1 MSEEVNLSEES
12 NNSENE
18 ANNPENEANNSENEP
33 LDQKE
38 LLEDVAEIRQM
49 IHQQR
54 FAECNPMLFA
64 IIKNCPNQQP
74 YIHRLVQGL
83 LSTVIA
89 NLSLF
94 QRKKMSSVMLGF
106 LKQDA
111 KAIKEFEIPET
122 TPETRAKL
130 VSEAISELDQFLV
143 DVEMD
148 IRSELGVFK
157 DLKKKGEE
165 IDVKEVKPTLE
176 KFVSREAMLFLN
188 HDLSKEEQ
196 DQASATL
203 YQEWEEC
210 REKIFGRFVSSGHWN
225 DEERA
230 EVKDTILSPTVDS
243 LTSQL
248 LVSAITLSAATVFDM
263 GKFTLLY
270 DIYRQTDD
278 DEVKVRAL
286 LGWLLVSMNS
296 SCYEQHPDFLSFA
309 EQLTE
314 DCKNDSDLLAE
325 IIKAQKMLAVTVF
338 SEQKSIDYTNDIMS
352 SLSKRFLGDLK
363 NKVADLLEA
372 DEDMRNIFGV
382 EDDEETSDE
391 ESPIR
396 SVDINTDEDGD
407 PALNVGVDS
416 PLSMDEMMDK
426 GIDILLP
433 QFKMLRDQTEFFTH
447 LYNWFMPFYLKNPH
461 ITEALGFVDE
471 KRKFCKAFCS
481 TARSCPADAYSL
493 ANLIVSHPN
502 EIPENIVDCYD
513 DPEDEEDG
521 SKPADEEEI
530 VNEFF
535 KEPEEHRA
543 KRIRI
548 NYIRNLLRFS
558 KFYKE
563 KDELFT
569 ILDELDDDK
578 PAYAVLA
585 GPLFQD
591 EFFDKYRM
599 AIARYSFRREF
610 PDMVDVMLE
619 GVPCDTLEMHFMKGW
634 VCMQK
639 EDDHSLRMAV
649 DHFKEMLKMQPDM
662 KPVYLQLGICYRKL
676 CQVDEY
682 LENFDKLM
690 EFKDSFSEEELF
702 ELKLEKLKFI
712 VMNNRLEEAMPLAY
726 ELDYTHPESQM
737 AGALLTQL
745 LIKIGGEH
753 TEGNFQKAHQR
764 LDEYFAEVNEL
775 FGSFEKM
782 KKSGKDPKN
791 MMMQAMDLFFKMMKN
806 DKAAE
811 AYNNYSLGLLALI
824 EHQPKK
830 AVGPFFRAYA
840 YYEDKDQD
848 VFFEVLREDYKWLK
862 NYGCSFTDIMII
874 YNQVV
879 AEHQQSQEELKKY
892 ADKSE

>member
-12 NNSENE
+12 NN
-18 ANNPENEANNSENEP
+18 PEEDV
-33 LDQKE
+33 LDQDF
-38 LLEDVAEIRQM
+38 LLEKVDEMRDL

-54 FAECNPMLFA
+54 FTECKPILVA
-64 IIKNCPNQQP
+64 IFENCPNHKQ
-74 YIHRLVQGL
+74 YMRRLMHGL
-83 LSTVIA
+83 LKTVLA
-89 NLSLF
+89 NMSLL
-94 QRKKMSSVMLGF
+94 QCKKLPDDMLGF
-106 LKQDA
+106 LKQYVKPSEELD
-111 KAIKEFEIPET
+111 IPEM
-122 TPETRAKL
+122 TPEARTKFVFGA
-130 VSEAISELDQFLV
+130 VSELDQLLV
-143 DVEMD
+143 DIEMD
-148 IRSELGVFK
+148 IRSDQGIFK
-157 DLKKKGEE
+157 DLKKQGEA
-165 IDVKEVKPTLE
+165 IDIKEVKPTLE

-196 DQASATL
+196 DQASARL
-203 YQEWEEC
+203 YQEWEEY
-210 REKIFGRFVSSGHWN
+210 REKIFDRFVSSGYWN
-225 DEERA
+225 NEERA
-230 EVKDTILSPTVDS
+230 VVKDTILSPTVDS

-270 DIYRQTDD
+270 DIYRLADD

-286 LGWLLVSMNS
+286 LGWLLVSTNCG
-296 SCYEQHPDFLSFA
+296 CYEQQPDFRSFA

-314 DCKNDSDLLAE
+314 DCKNDPDLLAE

-338 SEQKSIDYTNDIMS
+338 SEQKSIDYTNDIMA
-352 SLSKRFLGDLK
+352 SLSKRFLGDLRD
-363 NKVADLLEA
+363 KVADLLEA
-372 DEDMRNIFGV
+372 DEDMRNIFGI
-382 EDDEETSDE
+382 EDDEETSE

-396 SVDINTDEDGD
+396 SDDTNTDKDGIPKLD
-407 PALNVGVDS
+407 ADIES

-493 ANLIVSHPN
+493 ANLIVSHSN

-521 SKPADEEEI
+521 SESADEEEI
-530 VNEFF
+530 VKEFF
-535 KEPEEHRA
+535 NEPEEHRA

-548 NYIRNLLRFS
+548 NYIRNLMRFS
-558 KFYKE
+558 KFYTA
-563 KDELFT
+563 KDEIFN
-569 ILDELDDDK
+569 IFDELDDDK

-610 PDMVDVMLE
+610 PDLVEVMLE

-639 EDDHSLRMAV
+639 GDNHSLRMAV
-649 DHFKEMLKMQPDM
+649 DHFKKMLKIKPDM
-662 KPVYLQLGICYRKL
+662 KQVYLQLGTCYRNL
-676 CQVDEY
+676 IQVDEY

-702 ELKLEKLKFI
+702 ELKLDKLKFI
-712 VMNNRLEEAMPLAY
+712 VMNNRFEEAMPLAY
-726 ELDYTHPESQM
+726 ELDYTHPENQM

-753 TEGNFQKAHQR
+753 AEENFQKAHQR

-782 KKSGKDPKN
+782 KKAGKDTKN

-806 DKAAE
+806 DKLAE

-830 AVGPFFRAYA
+830 AMGPFFRVYA
-840 YYEDKDQD
+840 YYVEKDEN
-848 VFFEVLREDYKWLK
+848 VFFEALKEDYKWLK
-862 NYGCSFTDIMII
+862 NYGCSYTDLMII

-879 AEHQQSQEELKKY
+879 AEHQKSQEEIKKY

>member
-12 NNSENE
+12 NN
-18 ANNPENEANNSENEP
+18 PEEVLA
-33 LDQKE
+33 QKE
-38 LLEDVAEIRQM
+38 LLEDVVEIRQM

-64 IIKNCPNQQP
+64 IIKNSPNHQP

-89 NLSLF
+89 SLSLF
-94 QRKKMSSVMLGF
+94 QRKKISTEMLGF
-106 LKQDA
+106 LKLDA
-111 KAIKEFEIPET
+111 KAVKEFKIPET
-122 TPETRAKL
+122 TPEGRAKL
-130 VSEAISELDQFLV
+130 VSDAISELDQFLV
-143 DVEMD
+143 DIEMD
-148 IRSELGVFK
+148 IRSEQGIFK
-157 DLKKKGEE
+157 DLKKQGEA
-165 IDVKEVKPTLE
+165 IDIKEVKPTLE

-196 DQASATL
+196 DQASARL
-203 YQEWEEC
+203 YQEWEEY
-210 REKIFGRFVSSGHWN
+210 REKIFDRFVSSGYWN

-230 EVKDTILSPTVDS
+230 VVKDTILSPTVDS

-270 DIYRQTDD
+270 DIYRLADD

-286 LGWLLVSMNS
+286 LGWLLVSTNCG
-296 SCYEQHPDFLSFA
+296 CYEQQPDFRSFA

-363 NKVADLLEA
+363 DKVANLLEA
-372 DEDMRNIFGV
+372 DEDMQNIFGI
-382 EDDEETSDE
+382 EDDEETSE

-396 SVDINTDEDGD
+396 SVDINTDEDGIPNLD
-407 PALNVGVDS
+407 VDMDS

-433 QFKMLRDQTEFFTH
+433 QFKMLRDQTDFFTH

-513 DPEDEEDG
+513 DPEDEGDG
-521 SKPADEEEI
+521 SETADEEEI
-530 VNEFF
+530 VTEFF

-619 GVPCDTLEMHFMKGW
+619 GVPCDTLEMHFMQGW

-753 TEGNFQKAHQR
+753 AEENFKKAHQR

-874 YNQVV
+874 YNQIV

>member
-12 NNSENE
+12 NSQEE
-18 ANNPENEANNSENEP
+18 V
-33 LDQKE
+33 LDQDF
-38 LLEDVAEIRQM
+38 LLEKVDEMRDL

-54 FAECNPMLFA
+54 FAECKPMLVA
-64 IIKNCPNQQP
+64 IFENCPNHKQ
-74 YIHRLVQGL
+74 YMRRLMHGL
-83 LSTVIA
+83 LTTVLA
-89 NLSLF
+89 NMSLL
-94 QRKKMSSVMLGF
+94 QRKKLPDDMLGI
-106 LKQDA
+106 LKQYVKPSEELD
-111 KAIKEFEIPET
+111 IPEM
-122 TPETRAKL
+122 TPEARTKFVFGA
-130 VSEAISELDQFLV
+130 VSELDQLLE
-143 DVEMD
+143 DIEMD
-148 IRSELGVFK
+148 IRSEQGVFK
-157 DLKKKGEE
+157 DLKKQGEA
-165 IDVKEVKPTLE
+165 IDIKEVKPTLE

-196 DQASATL
+196 DQASARL
-203 YQEWEEC
+203 YQEWEEY
-210 REKIFGRFVSSGHWN
+210 REKIFDRFVSSGYWN

-230 EVKDTILSPTVDS
+230 VVKDTILSPTVDS

-270 DIYRQTDD
+270 DIYRLADD

-296 SCYEQHPDFLSFA
+296 SYYEQQPDFRSFA

-314 DCKNDSDLLAE
+314 DCKNDQDLLAD

-363 NKVADLLEA
+363 NKVADLLDA
-372 DEDMRNIFGV
+372 DEDMRNLFGID
-382 EDDEETSDE
+382 EDEETSEE

-396 SVDINTDEDGD
+396 SVDINTDEDGVD
-407 PALNVGVDS
+407 NLNVDVDS

-433 QFKMLRDQTEFFTH
+433 QFKMLRDQTDFFTH

-461 ITEALGFVDE
+461 VTEALGFVDE

-493 ANLIVSHPN
+493 ANLIISHPN

-513 DPEDEEDG
+513 DPEDEGDG
-521 SKPADEEEI
+521 SEPADEEEI
-530 VNEFF
+530 VDEFF
-535 KEPEEHRA
+535 KEPGEHRA

-610 PDMVDVMLE
+610 PDLVEVMLE

-634 VCMQK
+634 ACMQK
-639 EDDHSLRMAV
+639 GDNHSLRMAV
-649 DHFKEMLKMQPDM
+649 DHFKKMLKIKPDM
-662 KPVYLQLGICYRKL
+662 KQVYLQLGICYRNL
-676 CQVDEY
+676 IQVDEY

-702 ELKLEKLKFI
+702 ELKLDKLKFI
-712 VMNNRLEEAMPLAY
+712 VMNNRFEEAMPLAY
-726 ELDYTHPESQM
+726 ELDYTHPENQM

-753 TEGNFQKAHQR
+753 AEENFQKAHQR

-775 FGSFEKM
+775 FGSFDKM
-782 KKSGKDPKN
+782 KKSGKDTKN

-806 DKAAE
+806 DKLAE
-811 AYNNYSLGLLALI
+811 AYNNYSQGLLALI

-830 AVGPFFRAYA
+830 ALEPFFRAYA
-840 YYEDKDQD
+840 YYVEKDEN
-848 VFFEVLREDYKWLK
+848 VFFEALKEDYKWLK
-862 NYGCSFTDIMII
+862 NYGCSYTDLMII

-879 AEHQQSQEELKKY
+879 AEHQQTEDELKKY

>member
-12 NNSENE
+12 NN
-18 ANNPENEANNSENEP
+18 PEEDVLA
-33 LDQKE
+33 QKE
-38 LLEDVAEIRQM
+38 LLEDVVEIRQM

-64 IIKNCPNQQP
+64 IIKNSPNHQP

-89 NLSLF
+89 SLSLF
-94 QRKKMSSVMLGF
+94 QRKKISTEMLGF
-106 LKQDA
+106 LKLDA
-111 KAIKEFEIPET
+111 KAVKEFKIPET
-122 TPETRAKL
+122 TPEGRAKL
-130 VSEAISELDQFLV
+130 VSDAISELDQFLV
-143 DVEMD
+143 DIEMD
-148 IRSELGVFK
+148 IRSEQGIFK
-157 DLKKKGEE
+157 DLKKQGEA
-165 IDVKEVKPTLE
+165 IDIKEVKPTLE

-196 DQASATL
+196 DQASARL
-203 YQEWEEC
+203 YQEWEEY
-210 REKIFGRFVSSGHWN
+210 REKIFDRFVSSGYWN

-230 EVKDTILSPTVDS
+230 VVKDTILSPTVDS

-270 DIYRQTDD
+270 DIYRLADD

-286 LGWLLVSMNS
+286 LGWLLVSTNCG
-296 SCYEQHPDFLSFA
+296 CYEQHPDFRSFA

-338 SEQKSIDYTNDIMS
+338 SEQKSIDYTNDIMA

-363 NKVADLLEA
+363 DKVADLLEA
-372 DEDMRNIFGV
+372 DEDMKNIFGI
-382 EDDEETSDE
+382 EDDEETLE

-396 SVDINTDEDGD
+396 SVDINTDEDGIPNLD
-407 PALNVGVDS
+407 VDVDS

-433 QFKMLRDQTEFFTH
+433 QFKMLRDQTDFFTH

-461 ITEALGFVDE
+461 VTEALGFVDE

-513 DPEDEEDG
+513 DPEDEGDG
-521 SKPADEEEI
+521 SEPADEEEI

-535 KEPEEHRA
+535 KEPGEHRA

-558 KFYKE
+558 KFYTA
-563 KDELFT
+563 KDEIFN

-610 PDMVDVMLE
+610 PDLVEVMLE

-639 EDDHSLRMAV
+639 GDNHSLCMAV
-649 DHFKEMLKMQPDM
+649 DHFKKMLKIKPDM
-662 KPVYLQLGICYRKL
+662 KQVYLQLGICYRNL
-676 CQVDEY
+676 IQVDEY

-702 ELKLEKLKFI
+702 ELKLDKLKFI
-712 VMNNRLEEAMPLAY
+712 VMNNRFEEAMPLAY
-726 ELDYTHPESQM
+726 ELDYTHPENQM

-753 TEGNFQKAHQR
+753 AEENFQKAHQR

-782 KKSGKDPKN
+782 KKEGKDTKN

-806 DKAAE
+806 DKLAE
-811 AYNNYSLGLLALI
+811 AYNNYSQGLLALI

-830 AVGPFFRAYA
+830 AMGPFFRAYA
-840 YYEDKDQD
+840 YYVEKDEN
-848 VFFEVLREDYKWLK
+848 VFFEALKEDYKWLK
-862 NYGCSFTDIMII
+862 NYGCSYTDLMII

-879 AEHQQSQEELKKY
+879 AEHQKSQEEIKKY

>member
-12 NNSENE
+12 NN
-18 ANNPENEANNSENEP
+18 PEEVLA
-33 LDQKE
+33 QKE
-38 LLEDVAEIRQM
+38 LLEDVVEIRQM

-64 IIKNCPNQQP
+64 IVKNSPNHQP

-89 NLSLF
+89 SLSLF
-94 QRKKMSSVMLGF
+94 QRKKISTEMLGF
-106 LKQDA
+106 LKLDA
-111 KAIKEFEIPET
+111 KAVKEFKIPET
-122 TPETRAKL
+122 TPEGRAKL

-143 DVEMD
+143 DIEMD
-148 IRSELGVFK
+148 IRSEQGIFK
-157 DLKKKGEE
+157 DLKKLGEE
-165 IDVKEVKPTLE
+165 IDIKEVKPTLE

-196 DQASATL
+196 DQASARL
-203 YQEWEEC
+203 YQEWEEY
-210 REKIFGRFVSSGHWN
+210 REKIFDRFVSSGYWN

-230 EVKDTILSPTVDS
+230 VVKDTILSPTVDS

-270 DIYRQTDD
+270 DIYRLADD

-286 LGWLLVSMNS
+286 LGWLLVSTNCG
-296 SCYEQHPDFLSFA
+296 CYEQQPDFRSFA

-338 SEQKSIDYTNDIMS
+338 SEQKSIDYTNDIMA

-363 NKVADLLEA
+363 DKVANLLEA
-372 DEDMRNIFGV
+372 DEDMQNIFGI
-382 EDDEETSDE
+382 EDDEETSE

-396 SVDINTDEDGD
+396 SVDINTDEDGIPNLD
-407 PALNVGVDS
+407 VDMDS

-433 QFKMLRDQTEFFTH
+433 QFKMLRDQTDFFTH

-513 DPEDEEDG
+513 DPEDEGDG
-521 SKPADEEEI
+521 SEPADEEEI

-535 KEPEEHRA
+535 KEPGEHRA

-558 KFYKE
+558 KFYTA
-563 KDELFT
+563 KDEIFN

-610 PDMVDVMLE
+610 PDLVEVMLE

-639 EDDHSLRMAV
+639 GNNHSLRMAV
-649 DHFKEMLKMQPDM
+649 DHFKKMLKIKPGM
-662 KPVYLQLGICYRKL
+662 KQVYLQLGICYRNL
-676 CQVDEY
+676 IQVDEY

-702 ELKLEKLKFI
+702 ELKLDKLKFI
-712 VMNNRLEEAMPLAY
+712 VMNNRFEEAMPLAY
-726 ELDYTHPESQM
+726 ELDYTHPENQM

-753 TEGNFQKAHQR
+753 AEENFLKAHQR
-764 LDEYFAEVNEL
+764 LDEYFAEANEL

-782 KKSGKDPKN
+782 KKEGKDTKN

-830 AVGPFFRAYA
+830 AMGPFFRAYA
-840 YYEDKDQD
+840 YYVEKDEN
-848 VFFEVLREDYKWLK
+848 VFFEALKEDYKWLK
-862 NYGCSFTDIMII
+862 NYGCSYTDLMII

-879 AEHQQSQEELKKY
+879 AEHQKSQEEIKKY

>member
-1 MSEEVNLSEES
+1 
-12 NNSENE
+12 
-18 ANNPENEANNSENEP
+18 
-33 LDQKE
+33 
-38 LLEDVAEIRQM
+38 
-49 IHQQR
+49 
-54 FAECNPMLFA
+54 
-64 IIKNCPNQQP
+64 
-74 YIHRLVQGL
+74 
-83 LSTVIA
+83 
-89 NLSLF
+89 
-94 QRKKMSSVMLGF
+94 
-106 LKQDA
+106 
-111 KAIKEFEIPET
+111 
-122 TPETRAKL
+122 
-130 VSEAISELDQFLV
+130 
-143 DVEMD
+143 
-148 IRSELGVFK
+148 
-157 DLKKKGEE
+157 
-165 IDVKEVKPTLE
+165 
-176 KFVSREAMLFLN
+176 MLFLN

-196 DQASATL
+196 DQASVRL
-203 YQEWEEC
+203 YQEWEEY
-210 REKIFGRFVSSGHWN
+210 REKIFDRFVSSGYWN
-225 DEERA
+225 DEERVV
-230 EVKDTILSPTVDS
+230 VKDTILSPTVDS

-270 DIYRQTDD
+270 DIYRLADD

-286 LGWLLVSMNS
+286 LGWLLVSTNCG
-296 SCYEQHPDFLSFA
+296 CYEQHPDFRSFA

-338 SEQKSIDYTNDIMS
+338 SEQKSIDYTNDIMA

-363 NKVADLLEA
+363 DKVADLLEA
-372 DEDMRNIFGV
+372 DEDMRNIF
-382 EDDEETSDE
+382 EIDEDEETSE

-396 SVDINTDEDGD
+396 SVDINTDEDGIPNLD
-407 PALNVGVDS
+407 ADIES

-433 QFKMLRDQTEFFTH
+433 QFKMLLDQTEFFTH

-513 DPEDEEDG
+513 DPEDEGDG
-521 SKPADEEEI
+521 SEPADEEEI
-530 VNEFF
+530 VKEFF
-535 KEPEEHRA
+535 KEPGEHRA

-639 EDDHSLRMAV
+639 GDNHSLCMAV
-649 DHFKEMLKMQPDM
+649 DHFKKMLKIKPDM
-662 KPVYLQLGICYRKL
+662 KQVYLQLGICYRNL
-676 CQVDEY
+676 IQVDEY

-745 LIKIGGEH
+745 LIKTGGEH
-753 TEGNFQKAHQR
+753 AEENFKKAHQR

-862 NYGCSFTDIMII
+862 NYGCSYTDLMII

-879 AEHQQSQEELKKY
+879 AEHQKSQEEIKKY

>member
-12 NNSENE
+12 NN
-18 ANNPENEANNSENEP
+18 PEEVLA
-33 LDQKE
+33 QKE
-38 LLEDVAEIRQM
+38 LLEDVVEIRQM

-64 IIKNCPNQQP
+64 IIKNSPNHQP

-89 NLSLF
+89 SLSLF
-94 QRKKMSSVMLGF
+94 QRKKISTEMLGF
-106 LKQDA
+106 LKLDA
-111 KAIKEFEIPET
+111 KAVKEFKIPET
-122 TPETRAKL
+122 TPEGRAKL
-130 VSEAISELDQFLV
+130 VSDAISELDQFLV
-143 DVEMD
+143 DIEMD
-148 IRSELGVFK
+148 IRSEQGIFK
-157 DLKKKGEE
+157 DLKKQGEA
-165 IDVKEVKPTLE
+165 IDIKEVKPTLE

-196 DQASATL
+196 DQASARL
-203 YQEWEEC
+203 YQEWEEY
-210 REKIFGRFVSSGHWN
+210 REKIFDRFVTAGYWN

-230 EVKDTILSPTVDS
+230 VVKDTILSPTVDS

-270 DIYRQTDD
+270 DIYRLADD

-286 LGWLLVSMNS
+286 LGWLLVSTNCG
-296 SCYEQHPDFLSFA
+296 CYEQHPDFRSFA

-314 DCKNDSDLLAE
+314 DCKNDPDLLAE

-338 SEQKSIDYTNDIMS
+338 SEQKSIDYTNDIMA

-363 NKVADLLEA
+363 DKVADLLEA
-372 DEDMRNIFGV
+372 DEDMRNIF
-382 EDDEETSDE
+382 EIDEDEETSE

-396 SVDINTDEDGD
+396 SVDINTDEDGID
-407 PALNVGVDS
+407 NLDADIES

-521 SKPADEEEI
+521 SVSADEEEI
-530 VNEFF
+530 VKEFF
-535 KEPEEHRA
+535 NEPEEHRA

-548 NYIRNLLRFS
+548 NYIRNLMRFS
-558 KFYKE
+558 KFYTA
-563 KDELFT
+563 KDEIFN

-610 PDMVDVMLE
+610 PDLVEVMLE

-634 VCMQK
+634 VGMQK
-639 EDDHSLRMAV
+639 GDNHGLCMAV
-649 DHFKEMLKMQPDM
+649 DHFKKMLKIKPDM
-662 KPVYLQLGICYRKL
+662 KQVYLQLGICYRNL
-676 CQVDEY
+676 IQMDEY

-702 ELKLEKLKFI
+702 ELKLDKLKFI
-712 VMNNRLEEAMPLAY
+712 VMNNRFEEAMPLAY
-726 ELDYTHPESQM
+726 ELDYTHPENQM

-753 TEGNFQKAHQR
+753 AEENFQKAHQR

-782 KKSGKDPKN
+782 KKEGKDTKN

-806 DKAAE
+806 DKLAE

-830 AVGPFFRAYA
+830 AMGPFFRAYA
-840 YYEDKDQD
+840 YYVEKDEN
-848 VFFEVLREDYKWLK
+848 VFFEALKEDYKWLK
-862 NYGCSFTDIMII
+862 NYGCSYTDLMII

-879 AEHQQSQEELKKY
+879 AEHQKSQEEIKKY

>member
-12 NNSENE
+12 NN
-18 ANNPENEANNSENEP
+18 PEEV
-33 LDQKE
+33 LDQDE
-38 LLEDVAEIRQM
+38 LLEKIDEMRQL

-54 FAECNPMLFA
+54 FTECKPLLVAVFTPLPSN
-64 IIKNCPNQQP
+64 KQ
-74 YIHRLVQGL
+74 YVTRLLQSL
-83 LSTVIA
+83 LTALAA
-89 NLSLF
+89 NMSLF
-94 QRKKMSSVMLGF
+94 QRKKIPDGVFGF
-106 LKQDA
+106 PLQH
-111 KAIKEFEIPET
+111 IKSFEELDIPEM
-122 TPETRAKL
+122 TPETRAKYI
-130 VSEAISELDQFLV
+130 SSAISGLDQLLE
-143 DVEMD
+143 DIEMD
-148 IRSELGVFK
+148 IRSDQGVFK
-157 DLKKKGEE
+157 DLKKQGEA
-165 IDVKEVKPTLE
+165 IDIKEVKPTLE

-196 DQASATL
+196 DQASARL
-203 YQEWEEC
+203 YQEWEEY
-210 REKIFGRFVSSGHWN
+210 REKIFGRFVSSGHWT
-225 DEERA
+225 DEECA
-230 EVKDTILSPTVDS
+230 AVKDSILSPTVDS

-286 LGWLLVSMNS
+286 LGWLLVSTNCG
-296 SCYEQHPDFLSFA
+296 CYEQQPDFRSFA

-314 DCKNDSDLLAE
+314 DCKNDSDLLAD

-363 NKVADLLEA
+363 NKVADLLDA
-372 DEDMRNIFGV
+372 DEDMRNLFEID
-382 EDDEETSDE
+382 EDEETSEE

-396 SVDINTDEDGD
+396 SVDINTDEDGVD
-407 PALNVGVDS
+407 NLNVGVDS

-433 QFKMLRDQTEFFTH
+433 QFKMLRDQTDFFTH

-461 ITEALGFVDE
+461 VTEALGFVDE

-493 ANLIVSHPN
+493 ANLIISHPN

-513 DPEDEEDG
+513 DPEDEGDG
-521 SKPADEEEI
+521 SEPADEEEI

-535 KEPEEHRA
+535 KEPGEHRA

-558 KFYKE
+558 KFYKG

-599 AIARYSFRREF
+599 TIARYSFRREF
-610 PDMVDVMLE
+610 PDMVEVMLE

-649 DHFKEMLKMQPDM
+649 SHFKEMLKMQPDM
-662 KPVYLQLGICYRKL
+662 KQVYLQLGICYRNL
-676 CQVDEY
+676 IQVDEY

-702 ELKLEKLKFI
+702 ELKLDKLKFI
-712 VMNNRLEEAMPLAY
+712 VMNNRFEEAMPLAY
-726 ELDYTHPESQM
+726 ELDYTHPENQM

-753 TEGNFQKAHQR
+753 AEENFQKAHQR
-764 LDEYFAEVNEL
+764 LDEYFAEANEL

-782 KKSGKDPKN
+782 KKEGKDTKN

-830 AVGPFFRAYA
+830 ALEPFFRAYA
-840 YYEDKDQD
+840 YYVEKDEN
-848 VFFEVLREDYKWLK
+848 VFFEALKEDYKWLK
-862 NYGCSFTDIMII
+862 NYGCSYTDLMII

-879 AEHQQSQEELKKY
+879 AEHQQTEDELKKY

>member
-12 NNSENE
+12 NN
-18 ANNPENEANNSENEP
+18 PEEV
-33 LDQKE
+33 LDQDE
-38 LLEDVAEIRQM
+38 LLEKIDEMRQL

-54 FAECNPMLFA
+54 FTECKPLLVAVFTPLPSN
-64 IIKNCPNQQP
+64 KQYVN
-74 YIHRLVQGL
+74 RLLQSL
-83 LSTVIA
+83 LTALAA
-89 NLSLF
+89 NMSLF
-94 QRKKMSSVMLGF
+94 QRKKIPDGVFGF
-106 LKQDA
+106 PLQH
-111 KAIKEFEIPET
+111 IKSFEELDIPEMT
-122 TPETRAKL
+122 SETRAKYI
-130 VSEAISELDQFLV
+130 SSAISGLDQLLE
-143 DVEMD
+143 DIEMD
-148 IRSELGVFK
+148 IRSDQGVFK
-157 DLKKKGEE
+157 DLKKQGEA
-165 IDVKEVKPTLE
+165 IDIKEVKPTLE

-196 DQASATL
+196 DQASARL
-203 YQEWEEC
+203 YQEWEEY
-210 REKIFGRFVSSGHWN
+210 REKIFGRFVSSGHWT
-225 DEERA
+225 DEECA
-230 EVKDTILSPTVDS
+230 AVKDTILSPTVDS

-296 SCYEQHPDFLSFA
+296 SYCEQHPDFRSFA

-325 IIKAQKMLAVTVF
+325 IIKAQKMLAVSVF

-363 NKVADLLEA
+363 NKVADLLDA
-372 DEDMRNIFGV
+372 DEDMRNLFEID
-382 EDDEETSDE
+382 EDEETSEE

-396 SVDINTDEDGD
+396 SVDINTDEDGVD
-407 PALNVGVDS
+407 NLNVGVDS

-433 QFKMLRDQTEFFTH
+433 QFKMLRDQTDFFTH

-461 ITEALGFVDE
+461 VTEALGFVDE

-493 ANLIVSHPN
+493 ANLIISHPN

-513 DPEDEEDG
+513 DPEDEGDG
-521 SKPADEEEI
+521 SEPADEEEI

-535 KEPEEHRA
+535 KEPGEHRA

-558 KFYKE
+558 KFYKG

-610 PDMVDVMLE
+610 PDMVEVMLE

-649 DHFKEMLKMQPDM
+649 SHFKEMLKMQPDM
-662 KPVYLQLGICYRKL
+662 KQVYLQLGICYRNL
-676 CQVDEY
+676 IQVDEY

-702 ELKLEKLKFI
+702 ELKLDKLKFI
-712 VMNNRLEEAMPLAY
+712 VMNNRFEEAMPLAY
-726 ELDYTHPESQM
+726 ELDYTHPENQM

-753 TEGNFQKAHQR
+753 AEENFQKAHQR
-764 LDEYFAEVNEL
+764 LDEYFAEANEL

-782 KKSGKDPKN
+782 KKEGKDTKN

-830 AVGPFFRAYA
+830 ALEPFFRAYA
-840 YYEDKDQD
+840 YYVEKDEN
-848 VFFEVLREDYKWLK
+848 VFFEALKEDYKWLK
-862 NYGCSFTDIMII
+862 NYGCSYTDLMII

-879 AEHQQSQEELKKY
+879 AEHQQTEDELKKY

>member
-12 NNSENE
+12 NN
-18 ANNPENEANNSENEP
+18 PEEDV
-33 LDQKE
+33 LDQDF
-38 LLEDVAEIRQM
+38 LLEKVDEMRDL

-54 FAECNPMLFA
+54 FTECKPILVA
-64 IIKNCPNQQP
+64 IFENCPNHKQ
-74 YIHRLVQGL
+74 YMRRLMHGL
-83 LSTVIA
+83 LKTVLA
-89 NLSLF
+89 NMSLL
-94 QRKKMSSVMLGF
+94 QCKKLPDDMLGF
-106 LKQDA
+106 LKQYVKPSEELD
-111 KAIKEFEIPET
+111 IPEM
-122 TPETRAKL
+122 TPEARTKFVFGA
-130 VSEAISELDQFLV
+130 VSELDQLLV
-143 DVEMD
+143 DIEMD
-148 IRSELGVFK
+148 IRSDQGIFK
-157 DLKKKGEE
+157 DLKKQGEA
-165 IDVKEVKPTLE
+165 IDIKEVKPTLE

-196 DQASATL
+196 DQASARL
-203 YQEWEEC
+203 YQEWEEY
-210 REKIFGRFVSSGHWN
+210 REKIFDRFVSSGYWN
-225 DEERA
+225 NEERA
-230 EVKDTILSPTVDS
+230 VVKDTILSPTVDS

-270 DIYRQTDD
+270 DIYRLADD

-286 LGWLLVSMNS
+286 LGWLLVSTNCGS
-296 SCYEQHPDFLSFA
+296 YEQQPDFRSFA

-338 SEQKSIDYTNDIMS
+338 SEQKSIDYTNDIMA
-352 SLSKRFLGDLK
+352 SLSKRFLDDLRD
-363 NKVADLLEA
+363 KVADLLEA
-372 DEDMRNIFGV
+372 DEDMRNIFGI
-382 EDDEETSDE
+382 EDDEETSE

-396 SVDINTDEDGD
+396 SDDTNTDKDGIPKLD
-407 PALNVGVDS
+407 ADIES

-493 ANLIVSHPN
+493 ANLIVSHSN

-521 SKPADEEEI
+521 SESADEEEI
-530 VNEFF
+530 VKEFF
-535 KEPEEHRA
+535 NEPEEHRA

-548 NYIRNLLRFS
+548 NYIRNLMRFS
-558 KFYKE
+558 KFYTA
-563 KDELFT
+563 KDEIFN
-569 ILDELDDDK
+569 IFDELDDDK

-610 PDMVDVMLE
+610 PDLVEVMLE

-639 EDDHSLRMAV
+639 GDNHSLRMAV
-649 DHFKEMLKMQPDM
+649 DHFKKMLKIKPDM
-662 KPVYLQLGICYRKL
+662 KQVYLQLGTCYRNL
-676 CQVDEY
+676 IQVDEY
-682 LENFDKLM
+682 LDNFDKLM

-702 ELKLEKLKFI
+702 ELKLDKLKFI
-712 VMNNRLEEAMPLAY
+712 VMNNRFEEAMPLAY
-726 ELDYTHPESQM
+726 ELDYTHPENQM

-753 TEGNFQKAHQR
+753 AEENFQKAHQR

-782 KKSGKDPKN
+782 KKAGKDTKN

-806 DKAAE
+806 DKLAE

-830 AVGPFFRAYA
+830 AMGPFFRVYA
-840 YYEDKDQD
+840 YYVEKDEN
-848 VFFEVLREDYKWLK
+848 VFFEALKEDYKWLK
-862 NYGCSFTDIMII
+862 NYGCSYTDLMII

-879 AEHQQSQEELKKY
+879 AEHQKSQEEIKKY

>member
-12 NNSENE
+12 NSQEE
-18 ANNPENEANNSENEP
+18 V

-38 LLEDVAEIRQM
+38 LLEDVVEIRQM

-64 IIKNCPNQQP
+64 IIKNSPDHLP

-89 NLSLF
+89 SLSLF
-94 QRKKMSSVMLGF
+94 QRKKMSAEMLGF
-106 LKQDA
+106 LKLDA
-111 KAIKEFEIPET
+111 KAVKEFKIPET
-122 TPETRAKL
+122 TPEGRAKL

-143 DVEMD
+143 DIEMD
-148 IRSELGVFK
+148 IRSEQGIFK
-157 DLKKKGEE
+157 DLKKQGEA
-165 IDVKEVKPTLE
+165 IDIKEVKPTLE

-196 DQASATL
+196 DQASARL
-203 YQEWEEC
+203 YQEWEEY
-210 REKIFGRFVSSGHWN
+210 REKIFDRFVSSGYWN

-230 EVKDTILSPTVDS
+230 VVKDTILSPTVDS

-270 DIYRQTDD
+270 DIYRLADD
-278 DEVKVRAL
+278 DEVKVRVL
-286 LGWLLVSMNS
+286 LGWLLVSTNCG
-296 SCYEQHPDFLSFA
+296 CYEQQPDFRSFA

-352 SLSKRFLGDLK
+352 SLSKRFLGELK
-363 NKVADLLEA
+363 NKVADLLDA
-372 DEDMRNIFGV
+372 DEDMRNLFEID
-382 EDDEETSDE
+382 EDEETSE

-396 SVDINTDEDGD
+396 SVDINTDEDGID
-407 PALNVGVDS
+407 NLDADIES

-513 DPEDEEDG
+513 DPEDEGDG
-521 SKPADEEEI
+521 SEPADEEEI

-535 KEPEEHRA
+535 KEPGEHRA

-558 KFYKE
+558 KFYTA
-563 KDELFT
+563 KDEIFN

-610 PDMVDVMLE
+610 PDLVEVMLE

-639 EDDHSLRMAV
+639 GDNHSLCMAV
-649 DHFKEMLKMQPDM
+649 DHFKKMLKIKPDM
-662 KPVYLQLGICYRKL
+662 KQVYLQLGICYRNL
-676 CQVDEY
+676 IQVDEY

-702 ELKLEKLKFI
+702 ELKLDKLKFI
-712 VMNNRLEEAMPLAY
+712 VMNNRFEEAMPLAY
-726 ELDYTHPESQM
+726 ELDYTHPENQM

-753 TEGNFQKAHQR
+753 AEENFLKAHQR
-764 LDEYFAEVNEL
+764 LDEYFAEANEL

-782 KKSGKDPKN
+782 KKEGKDTKN

-830 AVGPFFRAYA
+830 AMGPFFRAYA
-840 YYEDKDQD
+840 YYVEKDEN
-848 VFFEVLREDYKWLK
+848 VFFEALKEDYKWLK
-862 NYGCSFTDIMII
+862 NYGCSYTDLMII

-879 AEHQQSQEELKKY
+879 AEHQKSQEEIKKY

>member
-12 NNSENE
+12 NN
-18 ANNPENEANNSENEP
+18 PEEDV
-33 LDQKE
+33 LDQDF
-38 LLEDVAEIRQM
+38 LLEKVDEMRDL

-54 FAECNPMLFA
+54 FTECKPILVA
-64 IIKNCPNQQP
+64 IFENCPNHKQ
-74 YIHRLVQGL
+74 YMRRLMHGL
-83 LSTVIA
+83 LKTVLA
-89 NLSLF
+89 NMSLL
-94 QRKKMSSVMLGF
+94 QCKKLPDDMLGF
-106 LKQDA
+106 LKQYVKPSEELD
-111 KAIKEFEIPET
+111 IPEM
-122 TPETRAKL
+122 TPEARTKFVFGA
-130 VSEAISELDQFLV
+130 VSELDQLLV
-143 DVEMD
+143 DIEMD
-148 IRSELGVFK
+148 IRSDQGIFK
-157 DLKKKGEE
+157 DLKKQGEA
-165 IDVKEVKPTLE
+165 IDIKEVKPTLE

-196 DQASATL
+196 DQASARL
-203 YQEWEEC
+203 YQEWEEY
-210 REKIFGRFVSSGHWN
+210 REKIFDRFVSSGYWN
-225 DEERA
+225 NEERA
-230 EVKDTILSPTVDS
+230 VVNDTILSPTVDS

-270 DIYRQTDD
+270 DIYRLADD

-286 LGWLLVSMNS
+286 LGWLLVSTNCGS
-296 SCYEQHPDFLSFA
+296 YEQQPDFRSFA

-314 DCKNDSDLLAE
+314 DCKNDPDLLAE

-338 SEQKSIDYTNDIMS
+338 SEQKSIDYTNDIMA
-352 SLSKRFLGDLK
+352 SLSKRFLDDLRD
-363 NKVADLLEA
+363 KVADLLEA
-372 DEDMRNIFGV
+372 DEDMRNIFGI
-382 EDDEETSDE
+382 EDDEETSE

-396 SVDINTDEDGD
+396 SDDTNTDEDRIPNLD
-407 PALNVGVDS
+407 ADIES

-521 SKPADEEEI
+521 SESADEEEI
-530 VNEFF
+530 VKEFF
-535 KEPEEHRA
+535 NEPEEHRA

-548 NYIRNLLRFS
+548 NYIRNLMRFS
-558 KFYKE
+558 KFYTA
-563 KDELFT
+563 KDEIFN
-569 ILDELDDDK
+569 IFDELDDDK

-610 PDMVDVMLE
+610 PDLVEVMLE

-639 EDDHSLRMAV
+639 GDNHSLRMAV
-649 DHFKEMLKMQPDM
+649 DHFKKMLKIKPDM
-662 KPVYLQLGICYRKL
+662 KQVYLQLGTCYRNL
-676 CQVDEY
+676 IQVDEY

-702 ELKLEKLKFI
+702 ELKLDKLKFI
-712 VMNNRLEEAMPLAY
+712 VMNNRFEEAMPLAY
-726 ELDYTHPESQM
+726 ELDYTHPENQM

-753 TEGNFQKAHQR
+753 AEENFQKAHQR

-782 KKSGKDPKN
+782 KKAGKDTKN

-806 DKAAE
+806 DKLAE

-830 AVGPFFRAYA
+830 AMGPFFRVYA
-840 YYEDKDQD
+840 YYVEKDEN
-848 VFFEVLREDYKWLK
+848 VFFEALKEDYKWLK
-862 NYGCSFTDIMII
+862 NYGCSYTDLMII

-879 AEHQQSQEELKKY
+879 AEHQKSQEEIKKY

>member
-12 NNSENE
+12 NN
-18 ANNPENEANNSENEP
+18 PEEVLA
-33 LDQKE
+33 QKE
-38 LLEDVAEIRQM
+38 LLEDVVEIRQM

-64 IIKNCPNQQP
+64 IIKNSPNHQP

-89 NLSLF
+89 SLSLF
-94 QRKKMSSVMLGF
+94 QRKKISTEMLGF
-106 LKQDA
+106 LKLDA
-111 KAIKEFEIPET
+111 KAVKEFKIPET
-122 TPETRAKL
+122 TPEGRAKL
-130 VSEAISELDQFLV
+130 VSDAISELDQFLV
-143 DVEMD
+143 DIEMD
-148 IRSELGVFK
+148 IRSEQGIFK
-157 DLKKKGEE
+157 DLKKQGEA
-165 IDVKEVKPTLE
+165 IDIKEVKPTLE

-196 DQASATL
+196 DQASARL
-203 YQEWEEC
+203 YQEWEEY
-210 REKIFGRFVSSGHWN
+210 REKIFDRFVSSGYWN

-230 EVKDTILSPTVDS
+230 VVKDTILSPTVDS

-270 DIYRQTDD
+270 DIYRLADD

-286 LGWLLVSMNS
+286 LGWLLVSTNCG
-296 SCYEQHPDFLSFA
+296 CYEQQPDFRSFA

-338 SEQKSIDYTNDIMS
+338 SEQKSIDYTNDIMA

-363 NKVADLLEA
+363 DKVANLLEA
-372 DEDMRNIFGV
+372 DEDMQNIFGI
-382 EDDEETSDE
+382 EDDEETSE

-396 SVDINTDEDGD
+396 SVDINTDEDGIPNLD
-407 PALNVGVDS
+407 VDMDS

-433 QFKMLRDQTEFFTH
+433 QFKMLRDQTDFFTH

-461 ITEALGFVDE
+461 VTEALGFVDE

-513 DPEDEEDG
+513 DPEDEGDG
-521 SKPADEEEI
+521 SEPADEEEI

-535 KEPEEHRA
+535 KEPGEHRA

-558 KFYKE
+558 KFYTA
-563 KDELFT
+563 KDEIFN

-610 PDMVDVMLE
+610 PDLVEVMLE

-639 EDDHSLRMAV
+639 GDNHSLRMAV
-649 DHFKEMLKMQPDM
+649 DHFKKMLKIKPDM
-662 KPVYLQLGICYRKL
+662 KQVYLQLGICYRNL
-676 CQVDEY
+676 IQVDEY

-702 ELKLEKLKFI
+702 ELKLDKLKFI
-712 VMNNRLEEAMPLAY
+712 VMNNRFEEAMPLAY
-726 ELDYTHPESQM
+726 ELDYTHPENQM

-753 TEGNFQKAHQR
+753 AEENFQKAHQR

-782 KKSGKDPKN
+782 KKEGKDTKN

-806 DKAAE
+806 DKLAE

-830 AVGPFFRAYA
+830 AMGPFFRAYA
-840 YYEDKDQD
+840 YYVEKDEN
-848 VFFEVLREDYKWLK
+848 VFFEALKEDYKWLK
-862 NYGCSFTDIMII
+862 NYGCSYTDLMII

-879 AEHQQSQEELKKY
+879 AEHQKSQEEIKKY

>member
-12 NNSENE
+12 NSQEE
-18 ANNPENEANNSENEP
+18 EV
-33 LDQKE
+33 LDQDF
-38 LLEDVAEIRQM
+38 LLEKVDEMRDL

-54 FAECNPMLFA
+54 FAECKPMLVA
-64 IIKNCPNQQP
+64 IFKNCPNHKQ
-74 YIHRLVQGL
+74 YMRRLMHGL
-83 LSTVIA
+83 LTTVLA
-89 NLSLF
+89 NMSLL
-94 QRKKMSSVMLGF
+94 QRKKLPDDMLGI
-106 LKQDA
+106 LKQYVKPSEELD
-111 KAIKEFEIPET
+111 IPEM
-122 TPETRAKL
+122 TPEARMKFVFGA
-130 VSEAISELDQFLV
+130 VSELDQLLV
-143 DVEMD
+143 DIEMD
-148 IRSELGVFK
+148 IRSEQGIFK
-157 DLKKKGEE
+157 DLKKQGEA
-165 IDVKEVKPTLE
+165 IDIKEVKPTLE

-196 DQASATL
+196 DQASARL
-203 YQEWEEC
+203 YQEWEEY
-210 REKIFGRFVSSGHWN
+210 REKIFDRFVSSGYWN

-230 EVKDTILSPTVDS
+230 VVKDTILSPTVDS

-270 DIYRQTDD
+270 DIYRLADD

-286 LGWLLVSMNS
+286 LGWLLVSTNCG
-296 SCYEQHPDFLSFA
+296 CYEQQPDFRSFA

-314 DCKNDSDLLAE
+314 DCKNDPDLLAE

-338 SEQKSIDYTNDIMS
+338 SEQKSIDYTNDIMA

-363 NKVADLLEA
+363 DKVANLLEA
-372 DEDMRNIFGV
+372 DEDMQNIFGI
-382 EDDEETSDE
+382 EDDEETSE

-396 SVDINTDEDGD
+396 SVDINTDEDGIPNLD
-407 PALNVGVDS
+407 VDMDS

-513 DPEDEEDG
+513 DPEDEGDG
-521 SKPADEEEI
+521 SEPADEEEI

-535 KEPEEHRA
+535 KEPGEHRA

-558 KFYKE
+558 KFYTA
-563 KDELFT
+563 KDEIFN

-610 PDMVDVMLE
+610 PDLVEVMLE

-639 EDDHSLRMAV
+639 GDNHSLCMAV
-649 DHFKEMLKMQPDM
+649 DHFKKMLKIKPDM
-662 KPVYLQLGICYRKL
+662 KQVYLQLGICYRNL
-676 CQVDEY
+676 IQVDEY

-702 ELKLEKLKFI
+702 ELKLDKLKFI
-712 VMNNRLEEAMPLAY
+712 VMNNRFEEAMPLAY
-726 ELDYTHPESQM
+726 ELDYTHPENQM

-753 TEGNFQKAHQR
+753 AEENFQKAHQR

-782 KKSGKDPKN
+782 KKEGKDTKN

-830 AVGPFFRAYA
+830 AMGPFFRAYA
-840 YYEDKDQD
+840 YYVEKDEN
-848 VFFEVLREDYKWLK
+848 VFFEALKEDYKWLK
-862 NYGCSFTDIMII
+862 DYGCSYTDLMII

-879 AEHQQSQEELKKY
+879 AEHQKSQEEIKKY

>member
-12 NNSENE
+12 NN
-18 ANNPENEANNSENEP
+18 PEEVLA
-33 LDQKE
+33 QKE
-38 LLEDVAEIRQM
+38 LLEDVVEIRQM

-64 IIKNCPNQQP
+64 IIKNSPDHLP

-89 NLSLF
+89 SLSLF
-94 QRKKMSSVMLGF
+94 QRKKMSAEMLGF
-106 LKQDA
+106 LKLDA
-111 KAIKEFEIPET
+111 KAVKEFKIPET
-122 TPETRAKL
+122 TPEGRAKL

-143 DVEMD
+143 DIEMD
-148 IRSELGVFK
+148 IRSEQGIFK
-157 DLKKKGEE
+157 DLKKQGEA
-165 IDVKEVKPTLE
+165 IDIKEVKPTLE

-188 HDLSKEEQ
+188 HDLSKEDQ
-196 DQASATL
+196 DQASARL
-203 YQEWEEC
+203 YQEWEEY
-210 REKIFGRFVSSGHWN
+210 REKIFDRFVSSGYWN
-225 DEERA
+225 NEERA
-230 EVKDTILSPTVDS
+230 VVKDTILSPTVDS

-270 DIYRQTDD
+270 DIYRLADD

-286 LGWLLVSMNS
+286 LGWLLVSTNCG
-296 SCYEQHPDFLSFA
+296 CYEQQPDFRSFA

-314 DCKNDSDLLAE
+314 DCKNDPDLLAE

-363 NKVADLLEA
+363 DKVADLLEA
-372 DEDMRNIFGV
+372 DEDMKNIFGI
-382 EDDEETSDE
+382 EDDEETSE

-396 SVDINTDEDGD
+396 SVDINTDEDGID
-407 PALNVGVDS
+407 NLDADIES

-513 DPEDEEDG
+513 DPEDEGDG
-521 SKPADEEEI
+521 SEPADEEEI

-535 KEPEEHRA
+535 KEPGEHRA

-558 KFYKE
+558 KFYTA
-563 KDELFT
+563 KDEIFN

-610 PDMVDVMLE
+610 PDLVEVMLE

-639 EDDHSLRMAV
+639 GNNHSLRMAV
-649 DHFKEMLKMQPDM
+649 DHFKKMLKIKPDM
-662 KPVYLQLGICYRKL
+662 KQVYLQLGICYRNL
-676 CQVDEY
+676 IQVDEY

-702 ELKLEKLKFI
+702 ELKLDKLKFI
-712 VMNNRLEEAMPLAY
+712 VMNNRFEEAMPLAY
-726 ELDYTHPESQM
+726 ELDYTHPENQM

-753 TEGNFQKAHQR
+753 AEENFLKAHQR
-764 LDEYFAEVNEL
+764 LDEYFAEANEL

-782 KKSGKDPKN
+782 KKEGKDTKN

-830 AVGPFFRAYA
+830 AMGPFFRAYA
-840 YYEDKDQD
+840 YYVEKDEN
-848 VFFEVLREDYKWLK
+848 VFFEALKEDYKWLK
-862 NYGCSFTDIMII
+862 NYGCSYTDLMII

-879 AEHQQSQEELKKY
+879 AEHQKSQEEIKKY

>member
-12 NNSENE
+12 NN
-18 ANNPENEANNSENEP
+18 PEEDV
-33 LDQKE
+33 LDQDF
-38 LLEDVAEIRQM
+38 LLEKIDEMRQL

-54 FAECNPMLFA
+54 FTECKPMLVAVFTPFSSNKQYINRLMQSLLTSLFA
-64 IIKNCPNQQP
+64 NM
-74 YIHRLVQGL
+74 
-83 LSTVIA
+83 
-89 NLSLF
+89 SLF
-94 QRKKMSSVMLGF
+94 QRKKIPDGVFGIPIQHNKS
-106 LKQDA
+106 
-111 KAIKEFEIPET
+111 FEELDIPEM
-122 TPETRAKL
+122 TPETRAKY
-130 VSEAISELDQFLV
+130 ISSTISGLDQLLV

-148 IRSELGVFK
+148 IRSEQGIFQ
-157 DLKKKGEE
+157 DLKKLGEE
-165 IDVKEVKPTLE
+165 IDIKEVKSTLE

-196 DQASATL
+196 DQASARL

-210 REKIFGRFVSSGHWN
+210 REKIFGRFVSSGYWN

-230 EVKDTILSPTVDS
+230 AVKDTILSPTVDS

-286 LGWLLVSMNS
+286 LGWLLVSTNCG
-296 SCYEQHPDFLSFA
+296 CYEQQPDFRSFA

-363 NKVADLLEA
+363 NKVADLLDA
-372 DEDMRNIFGV
+372 DEDMRNLFGID
-382 EDDEETSDE
+382 EDEETSEE

-396 SVDINTDEDGD
+396 SVDINTDEDGVD
-407 PALNVGVDS
+407 NLNVDVDS

-433 QFKMLRDQTEFFTH
+433 QFKMLRDQTDFFTH

-461 ITEALGFVDE
+461 VTEALGFVDE

-493 ANLIVSHPN
+493 ANLIISHPN

-513 DPEDEEDG
+513 DPEDEGDG
-521 SKPADEEEI
+521 SEPADEEEI

-535 KEPEEHRA
+535 KEPGEHRA

-610 PDMVDVMLE
+610 PDMVEVMLE

-649 DHFKEMLKMQPDM
+649 DHFKKMLKIKPDM
-662 KPVYLQLGICYRKL
+662 KQVYLQLGICYRNL
-676 CQVDEY
+676 IQVDEY

-702 ELKLEKLKFI
+702 ELKLDKLKFI
-712 VMNNRLEEAMPLAY
+712 VMNNRFEEAMPLAY
-726 ELDYTHPESQM
+726 ELDYTHPENQM

-753 TEGNFQKAHQR
+753 AEENFQKAHQR

-775 FGSFEKM
+775 FGSFDKM
-782 KKSGKDPKN
+782 KKSGKDTKN

-806 DKAAE
+806 DKLAE
-811 AYNNYSLGLLALI
+811 AYNNYSQGLLALI
-824 EHQPKK
+824 EQQPKK
-830 AVGPFFRAYA
+830 ALEPFFRAYA
-840 YYEDKDQD
+840 YYVEKDEN
-848 VFFEVLREDYKWLK
+848 VFFEALKEDYKWLK
-862 NYGCSFTDIMII
+862 NYGCSYTDLMII

-879 AEHQQSQEELKKY
+879 AEHQQTEDELKKY

>member
-12 NNSENE
+12 NN
-18 ANNPENEANNSENEP
+18 PEEVLA
-33 LDQKE
+33 QKE
-38 LLEDVAEIRQM
+38 LLEDVVEIRQM

-64 IIKNCPNQQP
+64 IIKNSPDHLP

-89 NLSLF
+89 SLSLF
-94 QRKKMSSVMLGF
+94 QRKKMSAEMLGF
-106 LKQDA
+106 LKLDA
-111 KAIKEFEIPET
+111 KAVKEFKIPET
-122 TPETRAKL
+122 TPEGRAKL

-143 DVEMD
+143 DIEMD
-148 IRSELGVFK
+148 IRSEQGIFK
-157 DLKKKGEE
+157 DLKKQGEA
-165 IDVKEVKPTLE
+165 IDIKEVKPTLE

-196 DQASATL
+196 DQASARL
-203 YQEWEEC
+203 YQEWEEY
-210 REKIFGRFVSSGHWN
+210 REKIFDRFVSSGYWN

-230 EVKDTILSPTVDS
+230 VVKDTILSPTVDS

-270 DIYRQTDD
+270 DIYRLADD

-286 LGWLLVSMNS
+286 LGWLLVSTNCG
-296 SCYEQHPDFLSFA
+296 CYEQQPDFRSFA

-352 SLSKRFLGDLK
+352 SLSKRFLGELK
-363 NKVADLLEA
+363 NKVADLLDA
-372 DEDMRNIFGV
+372 DEDMQNIFGI
-382 EDDEETSDE
+382 EDDEETSE

-396 SVDINTDEDGD
+396 SVDINTDEDGIPNLD
-407 PALNVGVDS
+407 VDMDS

-513 DPEDEEDG
+513 DPEDEGDG
-521 SKPADEEEI
+521 SEPADEEEI

-535 KEPEEHRA
+535 KEPGEHRA

-558 KFYKE
+558 KFYTA
-563 KDELFT
+563 KDEIFN

-610 PDMVDVMLE
+610 PDLVEVMLE

-639 EDDHSLRMAV
+639 GDNHSLCMAV
-649 DHFKEMLKMQPDM
+649 DHFKKMLKIKPDM
-662 KPVYLQLGICYRKL
+662 KQVYLQLGICYRNL
-676 CQVDEY
+676 IQVDEY

-702 ELKLEKLKFI
+702 ELKLDKLKFI
-712 VMNNRLEEAMPLAY
+712 VMNNRFEEAMPLAY
-726 ELDYTHPESQM
+726 ELDYTHPENQM

-753 TEGNFQKAHQR
+753 AEENFQKAHQR

-782 KKSGKDPKN
+782 KKEGKDTKN

-806 DKAAE
+806 DKLAE

-830 AVGPFFRAYA
+830 AMGPFFRAYA
-840 YYEDKDQD
+840 YYVEKDEN
-848 VFFEVLREDYKWLK
+848 VFFEALKEDYKWLK
-862 NYGCSFTDIMII
+862 NYGCSYTDLMII

-879 AEHQQSQEELKKY
+879 AEHQKSQEEIKKY

>member
-12 NNSENE
+12 NN
-18 ANNPENEANNSENEP
+18 PEEVLA
-33 LDQKE
+33 QKE
-38 LLEDVAEIRQM
+38 LLEDVVEIRQM

-64 IIKNCPNQQP
+64 IIKNSPNHQP

-89 NLSLF
+89 SLSLF
-94 QRKKMSSVMLGF
+94 QRKKMSTEMLGF
-106 LKQDA
+106 LKLDA
-111 KAIKEFEIPET
+111 KAIKEFKIPET
-122 TPETRAKL
+122 TPEGRAKL
-130 VSEAISELDQFLV
+130 VSDAISELDQFLV
-143 DVEMD
+143 DIEMD
-148 IRSELGVFK
+148 IRSEQGIFK
-157 DLKKKGEE
+157 DLKKQGEA
-165 IDVKEVKPTLE
+165 IDIKEVKPTLE

-196 DQASATL
+196 DQASARL
-203 YQEWEEC
+203 YQEWEEY
-210 REKIFGRFVSSGHWN
+210 REKIFDRFVSSGYWN

-230 EVKDTILSPTVDS
+230 AVKDTILSPTVDS

-270 DIYRQTDD
+270 DIYRQADD

-286 LGWLLVSMNS
+286 LGWLLVSTNCG
-296 SCYEQHPDFLSFA
+296 CYEQQPDFRSFA

-338 SEQKSIDYTNDIMS
+338 SEQKSIDYTNDIMV

-363 NKVADLLEA
+363 DKVADLLEA
-372 DEDMRNIFGV
+372 DEDMRNIF
-382 EDDEETSDE
+382 EIDEDEETSE

-396 SVDINTDEDGD
+396 SVDINTDEDGID
-407 PALNVGVDS
+407 NLDADIES

-493 ANLIVSHPN
+493 ANLIISHPN

-513 DPEDEEDG
+513 DPEDEGDG
-521 SKPADEEEI
+521 SEPADEEEI

-535 KEPEEHRA
+535 KEPGEHRA

-558 KFYKE
+558 KFYTA
-563 KDELFT
+563 KDEIFN

-610 PDMVDVMLE
+610 PDLVEVMLE

-649 DHFKEMLKMQPDM
+649 DHFKKMLKIKPDM
-662 KPVYLQLGICYRKL
+662 KQVYLQLGICYRNL
-676 CQVDEY
+676 IQVDEY

-702 ELKLEKLKFI
+702 KLKLDKLKFI
-712 VMNNRLEEAMPLAY
+712 VMNNRFEEAMPLAY
-726 ELDYTHPESQM
+726 ELDYTHPENQM

-753 TEGNFQKAHQR
+753 AEENFQKAHQR
-764 LDEYFAEVNEL
+764 LDEYFAEANEL

-782 KKSGKDPKN
+782 KKEGKDTKN

-830 AVGPFFRAYA
+830 AMGPFFRAYA
-840 YYEDKDQD
+840 YYVEKDEN
-848 VFFEVLREDYKWLK
+848 VFFEALKEDYKWLK
-862 NYGCSFTDIMII
+862 NYGCSYTDLMII

-879 AEHQQSQEELKKY
+879 AEHQKSQEEIKKY

>member
-12 NNSENE
+12 NN
-18 ANNPENEANNSENEP
+18 PEEDV
-33 LDQKE
+33 LDQDF
-38 LLEDVAEIRQM
+38 LLEKVDEMRDL

-54 FAECNPMLFA
+54 FTECKPILVA
-64 IIKNCPNQQP
+64 IFENCPNHKQ
-74 YIHRLVQGL
+74 YMRRLMHGL
-83 LSTVIA
+83 LKTVLA
-89 NLSLF
+89 NMSLL
-94 QRKKMSSVMLGF
+94 QCKKLPDDMLGF
-106 LKQDA
+106 LKQYVKPSEELD
-111 KAIKEFEIPET
+111 IPEM
-122 TPETRAKL
+122 TPEARTKFVFGA
-130 VSEAISELDQFLV
+130 VSELDQLLV
-143 DVEMD
+143 DIEMD
-148 IRSELGVFK
+148 IRSDQGIFK
-157 DLKKKGEE
+157 DLKKQGEA
-165 IDVKEVKPTLE
+165 IDIKEVKPTLE

-196 DQASATL
+196 DQASARL
-203 YQEWEEC
+203 YQEWEEY
-210 REKIFGRFVSSGHWN
+210 REKIFDRFVSSGYWN
-225 DEERA
+225 NEERA
-230 EVKDTILSPTVDS
+230 VVKDTILSPTVDS

-270 DIYRQTDD
+270 DIYRLADD

-286 LGWLLVSMNS
+286 LGWLLVSTNCGS
-296 SCYEQHPDFLSFA
+296 YEQQPDFRSFA

-314 DCKNDSDLLAE
+314 DCKNDPDLLAE

-338 SEQKSIDYTNDIMS
+338 SEQKSIDYTNDIMA
-352 SLSKRFLGDLK
+352 SLSKRFLGDLRD
-363 NKVADLLEA
+363 KVADLLEA
-372 DEDMRNIFGV
+372 DEDMRNIFGI
-382 EDDEETSDE
+382 EDDEETSE

-396 SVDINTDEDGD
+396 SDDTNTDEDRIPNLD
-407 PALNVGVDS
+407 ADIES

-521 SKPADEEEI
+521 SESADEEEI
-530 VNEFF
+530 VKEFF
-535 KEPEEHRA
+535 NEPEEHHA

-548 NYIRNLLRFS
+548 NYIRNLMRFS
-558 KFYKE
+558 KFYTA
-563 KDELFT
+563 KDEIFN

-610 PDMVDVMLE
+610 PDLVEVMLE

-639 EDDHSLRMAV
+639 GDNHSLRMAV
-649 DHFKEMLKMQPDM
+649 DHFKKMLKIKPDM
-662 KPVYLQLGICYRKL
+662 KQVYLQLGTCYRNL
-676 CQVDEY
+676 IQVDEY

-702 ELKLEKLKFI
+702 ELKLDKLKFI
-712 VMNNRLEEAMPLAY
+712 VMNNRFEEAMPLAY
-726 ELDYTHPESQM
+726 ELDYTHPENQM

-753 TEGNFQKAHQR
+753 AEENFQKAHQR

-782 KKSGKDPKN
+782 KKAGKDTKN

-806 DKAAE
+806 DKLAE

-830 AVGPFFRAYA
+830 AMGPFFRVYA
-840 YYEDKDQD
+840 YYVEKDEN
-848 VFFEVLREDYKWLK
+848 VFFEALKEDYKWLK
-862 NYGCSFTDIMII
+862 NYGCSYTDLMII

-879 AEHQQSQEELKKY
+879 AEHQKSQEEIKKY

>member
-12 NNSENE
+12 NN
-18 ANNPENEANNSENEP
+18 PEEVLA
-33 LDQKE
+33 QKE
-38 LLEDVAEIRQM
+38 LLEDVVEIRQM

-64 IIKNCPNQQP
+64 IIKNSPNHQP

-89 NLSLF
+89 SLSLF
-94 QRKKMSSVMLGF
+94 QRKKISTEMLGF

-111 KAIKEFEIPET
+111 KAVKEFKIPET
-122 TPETRAKL
+122 TPEGRAKL
-130 VSEAISELDQFLV
+130 VSDAISELDQFLV
-143 DVEMD
+143 DIEMD
-148 IRSELGVFK
+148 IRSEQGIFK
-157 DLKKKGEE
+157 DLKKQGEA
-165 IDVKEVKPTLE
+165 IDIKEVKPTLE

-196 DQASATL
+196 DQASACL
-203 YQEWEEC
+203 YQEWEEY
-210 REKIFGRFVSSGHWN
+210 REKIFDRFVTAGYWN

-230 EVKDTILSPTVDS
+230 VVKDTILSPTVDS

-270 DIYRQTDD
+270 DIYCQADD

-286 LGWLLVSMNS
+286 LGWLLVSTNCG
-296 SCYEQHPDFLSFA
+296 CYEQHPDFRSFA

-314 DCKNDSDLLAE
+314 DCKNDPDLLAE

-363 NKVADLLEA
+363 DKVADLLEA
-372 DEDMRNIFGV
+372 DEDMRNIF
-382 EDDEETSDE
+382 EIDEDEETLE

-396 SVDINTDEDGD
+396 SVDINTDEDGID
-407 PALNVGVDS
+407 NLDADIES

-521 SKPADEEEI
+521 SVSADEEEI
-530 VNEFF
+530 VKEFF
-535 KEPEEHRA
+535 NEPEEHRA

-610 PDMVDVMLE
+610 PDLVEVMLE

-639 EDDHSLRMAV
+639 GDNHSLCMAV
-649 DHFKEMLKMQPDM
+649 DHFKKMLKIKPDM
-662 KPVYLQLGICYRKL
+662 KQVYLQLGICYRNL
-676 CQVDEY
+676 IQVDEY

-702 ELKLEKLKFI
+702 ELKLDKLKFI
-712 VMNNRLEEAMPLAY
+712 VMNNRFEEAMPLAY
-726 ELDYTHPESQM
+726 ELDYTHPENQM

-753 TEGNFQKAHQR
+753 AEENFQKAHQR

-782 KKSGKDPKN
+782 KKEGKDTKN

-824 EHQPKK
+824 GHQPKK
-830 AVGPFFRAYA
+830 AMGPFFRAYA
-840 YYEDKDQD
+840 YYVEKDEN
-848 VFFEVLREDYKWLK
+848 VFFEALKEDYKWLK
-862 NYGCSFTDIMII
+862 NYGCSYTDLMII

-879 AEHQQSQEELKKY
+879 AEHQKSQEEIKKY

>member
-12 NNSENE
+12 NN
-18 ANNPENEANNSENEP
+18 PEEDV
-33 LDQKE
+33 LDQDF
-38 LLEDVAEIRQM
+38 LLEKVDEMRDL

-54 FAECNPMLFA
+54 FTECKPILVA
-64 IIKNCPNQQP
+64 IFENCPNHKQ
-74 YIHRLVQGL
+74 YMRRLMHGL
-83 LSTVIA
+83 LKTVLA
-89 NLSLF
+89 NMSLL
-94 QRKKMSSVMLGF
+94 QCKKLPDDMLGF
-106 LKQDA
+106 LKQYVKPSEELD
-111 KAIKEFEIPET
+111 IPEM
-122 TPETRAKL
+122 TPEARTKFVFGA
-130 VSEAISELDQFLV
+130 VSELDQLLV
-143 DVEMD
+143 DIEMD
-148 IRSELGVFK
+148 IRSDQGIFK
-157 DLKKKGEE
+157 DLKKQGEA
-165 IDVKEVKPTLE
+165 IDIKEVKPTLE

-196 DQASATL
+196 DQASARL
-203 YQEWEEC
+203 YQEWEEY
-210 REKIFGRFVSSGHWN
+210 REKIFDRFVSSGYWN
-225 DEERA
+225 NEERA
-230 EVKDTILSPTVDS
+230 VVKDTILSPTVDS

-270 DIYRQTDD
+270 DIYRLADD

-286 LGWLLVSMNS
+286 LGWLLVSTNCGS
-296 SCYEQHPDFLSFA
+296 YEQQPDFRSFA

-314 DCKNDSDLLAE
+314 DCKNDPDLLAE

-338 SEQKSIDYTNDIMS
+338 SEQKSIDYTNDIMA
-352 SLSKRFLGDLK
+352 SLSKRFLDDLRD
-363 NKVADLLEA
+363 KVADLLEA
-372 DEDMRNIFGV
+372 DEDMRNIFGI
-382 EDDEETSDE
+382 EDDEETSE

-396 SVDINTDEDGD
+396 SDDTNTDKDGIPNLD
-407 PALNVGVDS
+407 ADIES

-493 ANLIVSHPN
+493 ANLIVSHSN

-521 SKPADEEEI
+521 SESADEEEI
-530 VNEFF
+530 VKEFF
-535 KEPEEHRA
+535 NEPEEHRA

-548 NYIRNLLRFS
+548 NYIRNLMRFS
-558 KFYKE
+558 KFYTA
-563 KDELFT
+563 KDEIFN
-569 ILDELDDDK
+569 IFDELDDDN

-610 PDMVDVMLE
+610 PDLVEVMLE

-639 EDDHSLRMAV
+639 GDNHSLRMAV
-649 DHFKEMLKMQPDM
+649 DHFKKMLKIKPDM
-662 KPVYLQLGICYRKL
+662 KQVYLQLGTCYRNL
-676 CQVDEY
+676 IQVDEY

-702 ELKLEKLKFI
+702 ELKLDKLKFI
-712 VMNNRLEEAMPLAY
+712 VMNNRFEEAMPLAY
-726 ELDYTHPESQM
+726 ELDYTHPENQM

-753 TEGNFQKAHQR
+753 AEENFQKAHQR

-782 KKSGKDPKN
+782 KKAGKDTKN

-806 DKAAE
+806 DKLAE

-830 AVGPFFRAYA
+830 AMGPFFRVYA
-840 YYEDKDQD
+840 YYVEKDEN
-848 VFFEVLREDYKWLK
+848 VFFEALKEDYKWLK
-862 NYGCSFTDIMII
+862 NYGCSYTDLMII

-879 AEHQQSQEELKKY
+879 AEHQKSQEEIKKY

>member
-12 NNSENE
+12 NN
-18 ANNPENEANNSENEP
+18 PEEVLA
-33 LDQKE
+33 QKE
-38 LLEDVAEIRQM
+38 LLEDVVEIRQM

-64 IIKNCPNQQP
+64 IIKNSPNHQP

-89 NLSLF
+89 SLSLF
-94 QRKKMSSVMLGF
+94 QRKKISTEMLGF
-106 LKQDA
+106 LKLDA
-111 KAIKEFEIPET
+111 KVVKEFKIPET
-122 TPETRAKL
+122 TPEGRAKL
-130 VSEAISELDQFLV
+130 VSDAISELDQFLV
-143 DVEMD
+143 DIEMD
-148 IRSELGVFK
+148 IRSEQGIFK
-157 DLKKKGEE
+157 DLKKQGEA
-165 IDVKEVKPTLE
+165 IDIKEVKPTLE

-196 DQASATL
+196 DQASARL
-203 YQEWEEC
+203 YQEWEEY
-210 REKIFGRFVSSGHWN
+210 REKIFDRFVTAGYWN

-230 EVKDTILSPTVDS
+230 VVKDTILSPTVDS

-270 DIYRQTDD
+270 DIYRLADD

-286 LGWLLVSMNS
+286 LGWLLVSTNCG
-296 SCYEQHPDFLSFA
+296 CYEQHPDFRSFA

-314 DCKNDSDLLAE
+314 DCKNDPDLLAE

-338 SEQKSIDYTNDIMS
+338 SEQKSIDYTNDIMA

-363 NKVADLLEA
+363 DKVADLLEA
-372 DEDMRNIFGV
+372 DEDMRNIF
-382 EDDEETSDE
+382 EIDEDEETSE

-396 SVDINTDEDGD
+396 SVDINTDEDGID
-407 PALNVGVDS
+407 NLDADIES
-416 PLSMDEMMDK
+416 PFSMDEMMDK

-521 SKPADEEEI
+521 SVSADEEEI
-530 VNEFF
+530 VKEFF
-535 KEPEEHRA
+535 NEPEEHRA

-548 NYIRNLLRFS
+548 NYIRNLMRFS
-558 KFYKE
+558 KFYTA
-563 KDELFT
+563 KDEIFN

-610 PDMVDVMLE
+610 PDLVEVMLE

-634 VCMQK
+634 VGMQK
-639 EDDHSLRMAV
+639 GDNHGLCMAV
-649 DHFKEMLKMQPDM
+649 DHFKKMLKIKPDM
-662 KPVYLQLGICYRKL
+662 KQVYLQLGICYRNL
-676 CQVDEY
+676 IQMDEY

-702 ELKLEKLKFI
+702 ELKLDKLKFI
-712 VMNNRLEEAMPLAY
+712 VMNNRFEEAMPLAY
-726 ELDYTHPESQM
+726 ELDYTHPENQM

-753 TEGNFQKAHQR
+753 AEENFQKAHQR

-782 KKSGKDPKN
+782 KKEGKDTKN

-806 DKAAE
+806 DKLAE

-830 AVGPFFRAYA
+830 AMGPFFRAYA
-840 YYEDKDQD
+840 YYVEKDEN
-848 VFFEVLREDYKWLK
+848 VFFEALKEDYKWLK
-862 NYGCSFTDIMII
+862 NYGCSYTDLMII

-879 AEHQQSQEELKKY
+879 AEHQKSQEEIKKY

>member
-12 NNSENE
+12 NN
-18 ANNPENEANNSENEP
+18 PEEV
-33 LDQKE
+33 LDQDE
-38 LLEDVAEIRQM
+38 LLEKIDEMRQL

-54 FAECNPMLFA
+54 FTECKPLLVAVFTPLPSN
-64 IIKNCPNQQP
+64 KQYVN
-74 YIHRLVQGL
+74 RLLQSL
-83 LSTVIA
+83 LTALAA
-89 NLSLF
+89 NMSLF
-94 QRKKMSSVMLGF
+94 QRKKIPDGVFGF
-106 LKQDA
+106 PLQH
-111 KAIKEFEIPET
+111 IKSFEELDIPEM
-122 TPETRAKL
+122 TPETRAKYI
-130 VSEAISELDQFLV
+130 SSAISGLDQLLE
-143 DVEMD
+143 DIEMD
-148 IRSELGVFK
+148 IRSGQGVFK
-157 DLKKKGEE
+157 DLKKQGEA
-165 IDVKEVKPTLE
+165 IDIKEVKPTLE

-196 DQASATL
+196 DQASARL
-203 YQEWEEC
+203 YQEWEEY
-210 REKIFGRFVSSGHWN
+210 REKIFGRFVSSGHWT
-225 DEERA
+225 DEECA
-230 EVKDTILSPTVDS
+230 AVKDCILSPTVDS

-296 SCYEQHPDFLSFA
+296 SYCEQHPDFRSFA

-314 DCKNDSDLLAE
+314 DCKNDQDLLAD

-363 NKVADLLEA
+363 NKVADLLDA
-372 DEDMRNIFGV
+372 DEDMRNLFEID
-382 EDDEETSDE
+382 EDEETSEE

-396 SVDINTDEDGD
+396 SVDINTDEDGVD
-407 PALNVGVDS
+407 NLNVGVDS

-433 QFKMLRDQTEFFTH
+433 QFKMLRDQTDFFTH

-461 ITEALGFVDE
+461 VTEALGFVDE

-493 ANLIVSHPN
+493 ANLIISHPN

-513 DPEDEEDG
+513 DPEDEGDG
-521 SKPADEEEI
+521 SEPADEEEI

-535 KEPEEHRA
+535 KEPGEHRA

-558 KFYKE
+558 KFYKG

-610 PDMVDVMLE
+610 PDMVEVMLE

-649 DHFKEMLKMQPDM
+649 SHFKEMLKMQPDM
-662 KPVYLQLGICYRKL
+662 KQVYLQLGICYRNL
-676 CQVDEY
+676 IQVDEY

-702 ELKLEKLKFI
+702 ELKLDKLKFI
-712 VMNNRLEEAMPLAY
+712 VMNNRFEEAMPLAY
-726 ELDYTHPESQM
+726 ELDYTHPENQM

-753 TEGNFQKAHQR
+753 AEENFQKAHQR
-764 LDEYFAEVNEL
+764 LDEYFAEANEL

-782 KKSGKDPKN
+782 KKEGKDTKN

-830 AVGPFFRAYA
+830 ALEPFFRAYA
-840 YYEDKDQD
+840 YYVEKDEN
-848 VFFEVLREDYKWLK
+848 VFFEALKEDYKWLK
-862 NYGCSFTDIMII
+862 NYGCSYTDLMII

-879 AEHQQSQEELKKY
+879 AEHQQTEDELKKY

>member
-12 NNSENE
+12 NN
-18 ANNPENEANNSENEP
+18 PEEVLA
-33 LDQKE
+33 QKE
-38 LLEDVAEIRQM
+38 LLEDVVEIRQM

-64 IIKNCPNQQP
+64 IVKNSPNHQP

-89 NLSLF
+89 SLSLF
-94 QRKKMSSVMLGF
+94 QRKKISTEMLGF
-106 LKQDA
+106 LKLDA
-111 KAIKEFEIPET
+111 KAVKEFKIPET
-122 TPETRAKL
+122 TPEGRAKL

-143 DVEMD
+143 DIEMD
-148 IRSELGVFK
+148 IRSEQGIFK
-157 DLKKKGEE
+157 DLKKQGEA
-165 IDVKEVKPTLE
+165 IDIKEVKPTLE

-196 DQASATL
+196 DQASARL
-203 YQEWEEC
+203 YQEWEEY
-210 REKIFGRFVSSGHWN
+210 REKIFDRFVSSGYWN

-230 EVKDTILSPTVDS
+230 VVKDTILSPTVDS

-270 DIYRQTDD
+270 DIYRLADD

-286 LGWLLVSMNS
+286 LGWLLVSTNCG
-296 SCYEQHPDFLSFA
+296 CYEQQPDFRSFA
-309 EQLTE
+309 ELLTE

-338 SEQKSIDYTNDIMS
+338 SEQKSIDYTNDIMA

-363 NKVADLLEA
+363 DKVANLLEA
-372 DEDMRNIFGV
+372 DEDMQNIFGI
-382 EDDEETSDE
+382 EDDEETSE

-396 SVDINTDEDGD
+396 SVDINTDEDGIPNLD
-407 PALNVGVDS
+407 VDMDS

-513 DPEDEEDG
+513 DPEDEGDG
-521 SKPADEEEI
+521 SEPADEEEI

-535 KEPEEHRA
+535 KEPGEHRA

-558 KFYKE
+558 KFYTA
-563 KDELFT
+563 KDEIFN

-610 PDMVDVMLE
+610 PDLVEVMLE

-639 EDDHSLRMAV
+639 GDNHSLRMAV
-649 DHFKEMLKMQPDM
+649 DHFKKMLKIKPDM
-662 KPVYLQLGICYRKL
+662 KQVYLQLGICYRNL
-676 CQVDEY
+676 IQVDEY

-702 ELKLEKLKFI
+702 ELKLDKLKFI
-712 VMNNRLEEAMPLAY
+712 VMNNRFEEAMPLAY
-726 ELDYTHPESQM
+726 ELDYTHPENQM

-753 TEGNFQKAHQR
+753 EEENFQKAHQR

-782 KKSGKDPKN
+782 KKEGKDTKN

-830 AVGPFFRAYA
+830 AMGPFFRAYA
-840 YYEDKDQD
+840 YYVEKDEN
-848 VFFEVLREDYKWLK
+848 VFFEALKEDYKWLK
-862 NYGCSFTDIMII
+862 NYGCSYTDLMII

-879 AEHQQSQEELKKY
+879 AEHQKSQEEIKKY

>member
-12 NNSENE
+12 NN
-18 ANNPENEANNSENEP
+18 PEEV
-33 LDQKE
+33 LDQDE
-38 LLEDVAEIRQM
+38 LLEKIDEMRQL

-54 FAECNPMLFA
+54 FTECKPLLVAVFTPLPSN
-64 IIKNCPNQQP
+64 KQYVN
-74 YIHRLVQGL
+74 RLLQSL
-83 LSTVIA
+83 LTA
-89 NLSLF
+89 LATNMSLF
-94 QRKKMSSVMLGF
+94 QRKKIPDGVFGF
-106 LKQDA
+106 PLQH
-111 KAIKEFEIPET
+111 IKSFEELDIPEM
-122 TPETRAKL
+122 TPETRAKYI
-130 VSEAISELDQFLV
+130 SSAISGLDQLLE
-143 DVEMD
+143 DIEMD
-148 IRSELGVFK
+148 IRSDQGVFK
-157 DLKKKGEE
+157 DLKKQGEA
-165 IDVKEVKPTLE
+165 IDIKEVKPTLE

-196 DQASATL
+196 DQASARL
-203 YQEWEEC
+203 YQEWEEY
-210 REKIFGRFVSSGHWN
+210 REKIFGRFVSSGHWT
-225 DEERA
+225 DEECA
-230 EVKDTILSPTVDS
+230 AVKDSILSPTVDS

-296 SCYEQHPDFLSFA
+296 SYCEQQPDFRSFA

-325 IIKAQKMLAVTVF
+325 IIKAQKMLAVSVF

-363 NKVADLLEA
+363 NKVADLLDA
-372 DEDMRNIFGV
+372 DEDMRNLFEID
-382 EDDEETSDE
+382 EDEETSEE

-396 SVDINTDEDGD
+396 SVDINTDEDGVD
-407 PALNVGVDS
+407 NLNVGVDS

-433 QFKMLRDQTEFFTH
+433 QFKMLRDQTDFFTH

-461 ITEALGFVDE
+461 VTEALGFVDE

-493 ANLIVSHPN
+493 ANLIISHPN

-513 DPEDEEDG
+513 DPEDEGDG
-521 SKPADEEEI
+521 SEPADEEEI

-535 KEPEEHRA
+535 KEPGEHRA

-558 KFYKE
+558 KFYKG

-610 PDMVDVMLE
+610 PDMVEVMLE

-649 DHFKEMLKMQPDM
+649 SHFKEMLKMQPDM
-662 KPVYLQLGICYRKL
+662 KQVYLQLGICYRNL
-676 CQVDEY
+676 IQVDEY

-702 ELKLEKLKFI
+702 ELKLDKLKFI
-712 VMNNRLEEAMPLAY
+712 VMNNRFEEAMPLAY
-726 ELDYTHPESQM
+726 ELDYTHPENQM

-753 TEGNFQKAHQR
+753 AEENFQKAHQR
-764 LDEYFAEVNEL
+764 LDEYFAEANEL

-782 KKSGKDPKN
+782 KKEGKDTKN

-830 AVGPFFRAYA
+830 ALEPFFRAYA
-840 YYEDKDQD
+840 YYVEKDEN
-848 VFFEVLREDYKWLK
+848 VFFEALKEDYKWLK
-862 NYGCSFTDIMII
+862 NYGCSYTDLMII

-879 AEHQQSQEELKKY
+879 AEHQQTEDELKKY

>member
-12 NNSENE
+12 NN
-18 ANNPENEANNSENEP
+18 PEEVLA
-33 LDQKE
+33 QKE
-38 LLEDVAEIRQM
+38 LLEDVVEIRQM

-64 IIKNCPNQQP
+64 IIKNSPNHQP

-89 NLSLF
+89 SLSLF
-94 QRKKMSSVMLGF
+94 QRKKISTEMLGF
-106 LKQDA
+106 LKLDA
-111 KAIKEFEIPET
+111 KAIKEFKIPET
-122 TPETRAKL
+122 TPEARAKL

-143 DVEMD
+143 DIEMD
-148 IRSELGVFK
+148 IRSEQGIFK
-157 DLKKKGEE
+157 DLKKQGEA
-165 IDVKEVKPTLE
+165 IDIKEVKPTLE

-196 DQASATL
+196 DQASARL
-203 YQEWEEC
+203 YQEWEEY
-210 REKIFGRFVSSGHWN
+210 REKIFDRFVSSGYWN

-230 EVKDTILSPTVDS
+230 VVKDTILSPTVDS

-270 DIYRQTDD
+270 DIYRLADD

-286 LGWLLVSMNS
+286 LGWLLVSTNCG
-296 SCYEQHPDFLSFA
+296 CYEQQPDFRSFA

-338 SEQKSIDYTNDIMS
+338 SEQKSIDYTNDIMA

-363 NKVADLLEA
+363 DKVANLLEA
-372 DEDMRNIFGV
+372 DEDMQNIFGID
-382 EDDEETSDE
+382 EDEETSE

-396 SVDINTDEDGD
+396 SVDINTDEDGIPNLD
-407 PALNVGVDS
+407 VDMDS

-433 QFKMLRDQTEFFTH
+433 QFKMLRDQTDFFTH

-461 ITEALGFVDE
+461 VTEALGFVDE

-513 DPEDEEDG
+513 DPEDEGDG
-521 SKPADEEEI
+521 SEPADEEEI

-535 KEPEEHRA
+535 KEPGEHRA

-558 KFYKE
+558 KFYTA
-563 KDELFT
+563 KDEIFN

-610 PDMVDVMLE
+610 PDLVEVMLE

-639 EDDHSLRMAV
+639 EDNHSLRMAV
-649 DHFKEMLKMQPDM
+649 DHFKKMLKIKPDM
-662 KPVYLQLGICYRKL
+662 KQVYLQLGICYRNL
-676 CQVDEY
+676 IQVDEY

-702 ELKLEKLKFI
+702 ELKLDKLKFI
-712 VMNNRLEEAMPLAY
+712 VMNNRFEEAMPLAY
-726 ELDYTHPESQM
+726 ELDYTHPENQM

-745 LIKIGGEH
+745 LIKTGGEH
-753 TEGNFQKAHQR
+753 AEENFLKAHQR
-764 LDEYFAEVNEL
+764 LDEYFAEANEL

-782 KKSGKDPKN
+782 KKEGKDTKN

-830 AVGPFFRAYA
+830 AMGPFFRAYA
-840 YYEDKDQD
+840 YYVEKDEN
-848 VFFEVLREDYKWLK
+848 VFFEALKEDYKWLK
-862 NYGCSFTDIMII
+862 NYGCSYTDLMII

-879 AEHQQSQEELKKY
+879 AEHQKSQEEIKKY

>member
-12 NNSENE
+12 NN
-18 ANNPENEANNSENEP
+18 PEEDV
-33 LDQKE
+33 LDQDF
-38 LLEDVAEIRQM
+38 LLEKVDEMRDL

-54 FAECNPMLFA
+54 FTECKPILVA
-64 IIKNCPNQQP
+64 IFENCPNHKQ
-74 YIHRLVQGL
+74 YMRRLMHGL
-83 LSTVIA
+83 LKTVLA
-89 NLSLF
+89 NMSLL
-94 QRKKMSSVMLGF
+94 QCKKLPDDMLGF
-106 LKQDA
+106 LKQYVKPSEELD
-111 KAIKEFEIPET
+111 IPEM
-122 TPETRAKL
+122 TPEARTKFVFGA
-130 VSEAISELDQFLV
+130 VSELDQLLV
-143 DVEMD
+143 DIEMD
-148 IRSELGVFK
+148 IRSDQGIFK
-157 DLKKKGEE
+157 DLKKQGEA
-165 IDVKEVKPTLE
+165 IDIKEVKPTLE

-196 DQASATL
+196 DQASARL
-203 YQEWEEC
+203 YQEWEEY
-210 REKIFGRFVSSGHWN
+210 REKIFDRFVSSGYWN
-225 DEERA
+225 NEERA
-230 EVKDTILSPTVDS
+230 VVKDTILSPTVDS

-270 DIYRQTDD
+270 DIYRLADD

-286 LGWLLVSMNS
+286 LGWLLVSTNCGS
-296 SCYEQHPDFLSFA
+296 YEQQPDFRSFA

-314 DCKNDSDLLAE
+314 DCKNDPDLLAE

-338 SEQKSIDYTNDIMS
+338 SEQKSIDYTNDIMA
-352 SLSKRFLGDLK
+352 SLSKRFLDDLRD
-363 NKVADLLEA
+363 KVADLLEA
-372 DEDMRNIFGV
+372 DEDMRNIFGI
-382 EDDEETSDE
+382 EDDEETSE

-396 SVDINTDEDGD
+396 SDDTNTDEDRIPNLD
-407 PALNVGVDS
+407 ADIES

-521 SKPADEEEI
+521 SESADEEEI
-530 VNEFF
+530 VKEFF
-535 KEPEEHRA
+535 NEPEEHHA

-548 NYIRNLLRFS
+548 NYIRNLMRFS
-558 KFYKE
+558 KFYTA
-563 KDELFT
+563 KDEIFN

-610 PDMVDVMLE
+610 PDLVEVMLE

-639 EDDHSLRMAV
+639 GDNHSLRMAV
-649 DHFKEMLKMQPDM
+649 DHFKKMLKIKPDM
-662 KPVYLQLGICYRKL
+662 KQVYLQLGTCYRNL
-676 CQVDEY
+676 IQVDEY

-702 ELKLEKLKFI
+702 ELKLDKLKFI
-712 VMNNRLEEAMPLAY
+712 VMNNRFEEAMPLAY
-726 ELDYTHPESQM
+726 ELDYTHPENQM

-753 TEGNFQKAHQR
+753 AEENFQKAHQR

-782 KKSGKDPKN
+782 KKAGKDTKN

-806 DKAAE
+806 DKLAE

-830 AVGPFFRAYA
+830 AMGPFFRVYA
-840 YYEDKDQD
+840 YYVEKDEN
-848 VFFEVLREDYKWLK
+848 VFFEALKEDYKWLK
-862 NYGCSFTDIMII
+862 NYGCSYTDLMII

-879 AEHQQSQEELKKY
+879 AEHQKSQEEIKKY

>member
-12 NNSENE
+12 NN
-18 ANNPENEANNSENEP
+18 PEEVLA
-33 LDQKE
+33 QKE
-38 LLEDVAEIRQM
+38 LLEDVVEIRQM

-64 IIKNCPNQQP
+64 IIKNSPNHQP

-89 NLSLF
+89 SLSLF
-94 QRKKMSSVMLGF
+94 QRKKISTEMLGF
-106 LKQDA
+106 LELDA
-111 KAIKEFEIPET
+111 KAVKEFKIPET
-122 TPETRAKL
+122 TPEGRAKL
-130 VSEAISELDQFLV
+130 VSDAISELDQFLV
-143 DVEMD
+143 DIEMD
-148 IRSELGVFK
+148 IRSEQGIFK
-157 DLKKKGEE
+157 DLKKQGEA
-165 IDVKEVKPTLE
+165 IDIKEVKPTLE

-196 DQASATL
+196 DQASARL
-203 YQEWEEC
+203 YQEWEEY
-210 REKIFGRFVSSGHWN
+210 REKIFDRFVTAGYWN

-230 EVKDTILSPTVDS
+230 VVKDTILSPTVDS

-263 GKFTLLY
+263 DKFTLLY
-270 DIYRQTDD
+270 DIYRLADD

-286 LGWLLVSMNS
+286 LGWLLVSTNCG
-296 SCYEQHPDFLSFA
+296 CYEQHPDFRSFA

-314 DCKNDSDLLAE
+314 DCKNDPDLLAE

-363 NKVADLLEA
+363 DKVADLLEA
-372 DEDMRNIFGV
+372 DEDMRNIF
-382 EDDEETSDE
+382 EIDEDEETSE

-396 SVDINTDEDGD
+396 SVDINTDEDGID
-407 PALNVGVDS
+407 NLDADIES

-521 SKPADEEEI
+521 SVSADEEEI
-530 VNEFF
+530 VKEFF
-535 KEPEEHRA
+535 NEPEEHRA

-610 PDMVDVMLE
+610 PDLVEVMLE

-639 EDDHSLRMAV
+639 GDNHSLCMAV
-649 DHFKEMLKMQPDM
+649 DHFKKMLKIKPDM
-662 KPVYLQLGICYRKL
+662 KQVYLQLGICYRNL
-676 CQVDEY
+676 IQVDEY

-702 ELKLEKLKFI
+702 ELKLDKLKFI
-712 VMNNRLEEAMPLAY
+712 VMNNRFEEAMPLAY
-726 ELDYTHPESQM
+726 ELDYTHPENQM

-753 TEGNFQKAHQR
+753 AEENFQKAHQR

-782 KKSGKDPKN
+782 KKEGKDTKN

-830 AVGPFFRAYA
+830 AMGPFFRAYA
-840 YYEDKDQD
+840 YYVEKDEN
-848 VFFEVLREDYKWLK
+848 VFFEALKEDYKWLK
-862 NYGCSFTDIMII
+862 NYGCSYTDLMII

-879 AEHQQSQEELKKY
+879 AEHQKSQEEIKKY

>member
-12 NNSENE
+12 NN
-18 ANNPENEANNSENEP
+18 PEEVLA
-33 LDQKE
+33 QKE
-38 LLEDVAEIRQM
+38 LLEDVVEIRQM

-54 FAECNPMLFA
+54 FAECNQMLFA
-64 IIKNCPNQQP
+64 IIKNCPNHQP
-74 YIHRLVQGL
+74 YIQRLVQGL

-89 NLSLF
+89 SLSLF
-94 QRKKMSSVMLGF
+94 QRKKMSTETLGF
-106 LKQDA
+106 LKLDA
-111 KAIKEFEIPET
+111 KAIKEFKIPET

-148 IRSELGVFK
+148 IRSELGIFK
-157 DLKKKGEE
+157 DLKKQGEA
-165 IDVKEVKPTLE
+165 IDIKEVKPTLE

-196 DQASATL
+196 DQASARL
-203 YQEWEEC
+203 YQEWEEY
-210 REKIFGRFVSSGHWN
+210 REKIFDRFVSSGYWN

-230 EVKDTILSPTVDS
+230 VVKDTILSPTVDS

-296 SCYEQHPDFLSFA
+296 SYCEQHPDFRSFA

-314 DCKNDSDLLAE
+314 DCKNDPDLLAE

-363 NKVADLLEA
+363 DKVADLLEA
-372 DEDMRNIFGV
+372 DEDMRNLFEID
-382 EDDEETSDE
+382 EDEETSE

-396 SVDINTDEDGD
+396 SVDINTDEDGID
-407 PALNVGVDS
+407 NLNVGVDS

-433 QFKMLRDQTEFFTH
+433 QFKMLRDQTDFFTH

-461 ITEALGFVDE
+461 VTEALGFVDE

-493 ANLIVSHPN
+493 ANLIISHPN

-513 DPEDEEDG
+513 DPEDEGDG
-521 SKPADEEEI
+521 SEPADEEEI

-535 KEPEEHRA
+535 KEPGEHRA

-558 KFYKE
+558 KFYKG

-610 PDMVDVMLE
+610 PDMVEVMLE

-649 DHFKEMLKMQPDM
+649 SHFKEMLKMQPDM
-662 KPVYLQLGICYRKL
+662 KQVYLQLGICYRNL
-676 CQVDEY
+676 IQVDEY

-702 ELKLEKLKFI
+702 ELKLDKLKFI
-712 VMNNRLEEAMPLAY
+712 VMNNRFEEAMPLAY
-726 ELDYTHPESQM
+726 ELDYTHPENQM

-753 TEGNFQKAHQR
+753 VEENFQKAHQR
-764 LDEYFAEVNEL
+764 LDEYFAEANEL

-782 KKSGKDPKN
+782 KKEGKDTKN

-830 AVGPFFRAYA
+830 ALEPFFRAYA
-840 YYEDKDQD
+840 YYVEKDEN
-848 VFFEVLREDYKWLK
+848 VFFEALKEDYKWLK
-862 NYGCSFTDIMII
+862 NYGCSYTDLMII

-879 AEHQQSQEELKKY
+879 AEHQQTEDELKKY

>member
-12 NNSENE
+12 NN
-18 ANNPENEANNSENEP
+18 PEEVLA
-33 LDQKE
+33 QKE
-38 LLEDVAEIRQM
+38 LLEDVVEIRQM

-64 IIKNCPNQQP
+64 IIKNSPNHQP

-89 NLSLF
+89 SLSLF
-94 QRKKMSSVMLGF
+94 QRKKISTEMLGF
-106 LKQDA
+106 LKLDA
-111 KAIKEFEIPET
+111 KAVKEFKIPET
-122 TPETRAKL
+122 TPEGRAKL

-143 DVEMD
+143 DIEMD
-148 IRSELGVFK
+148 IRSEQGIFK
-157 DLKKKGEE
+157 DLKKQGEA
-165 IDVKEVKPTLE
+165 IDIKEVKPTLE

-196 DQASATL
+196 DQASVRL
-203 YQEWEEC
+203 YQEWEEY
-210 REKIFGRFVSSGHWN
+210 REKIFDRFVSSGYWN

-230 EVKDTILSPTVDS
+230 VVKDTILSPTVDS

-270 DIYRQTDD
+270 DIYRLADD

-286 LGWLLVSMNS
+286 LGWLLVSTNCG
-296 SCYEQHPDFLSFA
+296 CYEQQPDFRSFA

-314 DCKNDSDLLAE
+314 DCKNDPDLLAE

-352 SLSKRFLGDLK
+352 SLSKRFLGELK
-363 NKVADLLEA
+363 NKVADLLDA
-372 DEDMRNIFGV
+372 DEDMRNLFEID
-382 EDDEETSDE
+382 EDEETSE

-396 SVDINTDEDGD
+396 SVDINTDEDGID
-407 PALNVGVDS
+407 NLDADIES

-433 QFKMLRDQTEFFTH
+433 QFKMLLDQTEFFTH

-513 DPEDEEDG
+513 DPEDEGDG
-521 SKPADEEEI
+521 SEPADEEEI
-530 VNEFF
+530 VKEFF
-535 KEPEEHRA
+535 KEPGEHRA

-639 EDDHSLRMAV
+639 GDNHSLCMAV
-649 DHFKEMLKMQPDM
+649 DHFKKMLKIKPDM
-662 KPVYLQLGICYRKL
+662 KQVYLQLGICYRNL
-676 CQVDEY
+676 IQVDEY

-702 ELKLEKLKFI
+702 ELKLDKLKFI
-712 VMNNRLEEAMPLAY
+712 VMNNRFEEAMPLAY
-726 ELDYTHPESQM
+726 ELDYTHPENQM

-745 LIKIGGEH
+745 LIKTGGEH
-753 TEGNFQKAHQR
+753 AEENFKKAHQR

-806 DKAAE
+806 DKLAE

-830 AVGPFFRAYA
+830 AMGPFFRAYA
-840 YYEDKDQD
+840 YYVEKDEN
-848 VFFEVLREDYKWLK
+848 VFFEALKEDYKWLK
-862 NYGCSFTDIMII
+862 NYGCSYTDLMII

-879 AEHQQSQEELKKY
+879 AEHQKSQEEIKKY

>member
-12 NNSENE
+12 NN
-18 ANNPENEANNSENEP
+18 PEEDV
-33 LDQKE
+33 LDQNF
-38 LLEDVAEIRQM
+38 LLEKIDEMRQL

-54 FAECNPMLFA
+54 FTECKPLLVAVFTPLPSN
-64 IIKNCPNQQP
+64 KQYVN
-74 YIHRLVQGL
+74 RLLQSL
-83 LSTVIA
+83 LTALAA
-89 NLSLF
+89 NMSLF
-94 QRKKMSSVMLGF
+94 QRKKIPDGVFGF
-106 LKQDA
+106 PLQHNKS
-111 KAIKEFEIPET
+111 FEELDIPEM
-122 TPETRAKL
+122 TPETRAKYI
-130 VSEAISELDQFLV
+130 SSAISGLDQLLE
-143 DVEMD
+143 DIEMD
-148 IRSELGVFK
+148 IRSDQGVFK
-157 DLKKKGEE
+157 DLKKQGEA
-165 IDVKEVKPTLE
+165 IDIKEVKPTLE

-196 DQASATL
+196 DQASARL
-203 YQEWEEC
+203 YQEWEEY
-210 REKIFGRFVSSGHWN
+210 REKIFDRFVSSGYWN

-230 EVKDTILSPTVDS
+230 VVKDTILSPTVDS

-270 DIYRQTDD
+270 DIYRLADD

-296 SCYEQHPDFLSFA
+296 SYYEQQPDFRSFA

-314 DCKNDSDLLAE
+314 DCKNDQDLLAD

-363 NKVADLLEA
+363 NKVADLLDA
-372 DEDMRNIFGV
+372 DEDMRNLFEID
-382 EDDEETSDE
+382 EDEETSEE

-396 SVDINTDEDGD
+396 SVDINTDEDGVD
-407 PALNVGVDS
+407 NLNVGVDS

-433 QFKMLRDQTEFFTH
+433 QFKMLRDQTDFFTH

-461 ITEALGFVDE
+461 VTEALGFVDE

-493 ANLIVSHPN
+493 ANLIISHPN

-513 DPEDEEDG
+513 DPEDEGDG
-521 SKPADEEEI
+521 SEPADEEEI

-535 KEPEEHRA
+535 KEPGEHRA

-610 PDMVDVMLE
+610 PDLVEVMLE

-649 DHFKEMLKMQPDM
+649 DHFKKMLKIKPDM
-662 KPVYLQLGICYRKL
+662 KQVYLQLGICYRNL
-676 CQVDEY
+676 IQVDEY

-702 ELKLEKLKFI
+702 ELKLDKLKFI
-712 VMNNRLEEAMPLAY
+712 VMNNRFEEAMPLAY
-726 ELDYTHPESQM
+726 ELDYTHPENQM

-753 TEGNFQKAHQR
+753 AEENFQKAHQR

-775 FGSFEKM
+775 FGSFDKM
-782 KKSGKDPKN
+782 KKSGKDTKN

-806 DKAAE
+806 DKLAE
-811 AYNNYSLGLLALI
+811 AYNNYSQGLLALI

-830 AVGPFFRAYA
+830 ALEPFFRAYA
-840 YYEDKDQD
+840 YYVEKDEN
-848 VFFEVLREDYKWLK
+848 VFFEALKEDYKWLK
-862 NYGCSFTDIMII
+862 NYGCSYTDLMII

-879 AEHQQSQEELKKY
+879 AEHQQTEDELKKY

>member
-12 NNSENE
+12 NSQEE
-18 ANNPENEANNSENEP
+18 V
-33 LDQKE
+33 LDQDE
-38 LLEDVAEIRQM
+38 LLEKIDEMRQL

-54 FAECNPMLFA
+54 FTECKPLLVAVFTPLPSN
-64 IIKNCPNQQP
+64 KQYVN
-74 YIHRLVQGL
+74 RLLQSL
-83 LSTVIA
+83 LTALAA
-89 NLSLF
+89 NMSLF
-94 QRKKMSSVMLGF
+94 QRKKIPDGVFGF
-106 LKQDA
+106 PLQH
-111 KAIKEFEIPET
+111 IKSFEELDIPEM
-122 TPETRAKL
+122 TPETRAKYI
-130 VSEAISELDQFLV
+130 SSAISGLDQLLE
-143 DVEMD
+143 DIEMD
-148 IRSELGVFK
+148 IRSDQGVFK
-157 DLKKKGEE
+157 DLKKQGEA
-165 IDVKEVKPTLE
+165 IDIKEVKPTLE

-196 DQASATL
+196 DQASARL

-210 REKIFGRFVSSGHWN
+210 REKIFGRFVSSGHWT
-225 DEERA
+225 DEECVA
-230 EVKDTILSPTVDS
+230 VKDSILSPTVDS

-270 DIYRQTDD
+270 DIYRLADD

-286 LGWLLVSMNS
+286 LGWLLVSTNCG
-296 SCYEQHPDFLSFA
+296 CYEQQPDFRSFA

-338 SEQKSIDYTNDIMS
+338 SEQKSIDYTNDIMA
-352 SLSKRFLGDLK
+352 SLSNRFLGDLK
-363 NKVADLLEA
+363 NKVADLLDA
-372 DEDMRNIFGV
+372 DEDMQNIFGI
-382 EDDEETSDE
+382 EDDEETSE

-396 SVDINTDEDGD
+396 SVDINTDEDGVD
-407 PALNVGVDS
+407 NLNVDVDS

-433 QFKMLRDQTEFFTH
+433 QFKMLRDQTDFFTH

-513 DPEDEEDG
+513 DPEDEGDG
-521 SKPADEEEI
+521 SEPADEEEI

-535 KEPEEHRA
+535 KEPGEHRA

-558 KFYKE
+558 KFYTA
-563 KDELFT
+563 KDEIFN

-610 PDMVDVMLE
+610 PDLVEVMLE

-639 EDDHSLRMAV
+639 GDNHSLRMAV
-649 DHFKEMLKMQPDM
+649 DHFKKMLKIKPDM
-662 KPVYLQLGICYRKL
+662 KQVYLQLGICYRNL
-676 CQVDEY
+676 IQVDEY

-702 ELKLEKLKFI
+702 ELKLDKLKFI
-712 VMNNRLEEAMPLAY
+712 VMNNRFEEAMPLAY
-726 ELDYTHPESQM
+726 ELDYTHPENQM

-753 TEGNFQKAHQR
+753 AEENFQKAHQR

-782 KKSGKDPKN
+782 KKEGKDTKN

-830 AVGPFFRAYA
+830 AMGPFFRAYA
-840 YYEDKDQD
+840 YYVEKDEN
-848 VFFEVLREDYKWLK
+848 VFFEALKEDYKWLK
-862 NYGCSFTDIMII
+862 NYGCSYTDLMII

-879 AEHQQSQEELKKY
+879 AEHQKSQEEIKKY

>member
-12 NNSENE
+12 NN
-18 ANNPENEANNSENEP
+18 PEEVLA
-33 LDQKE
+33 QKE
-38 LLEDVAEIRQM
+38 LLEDVVEIRQM

-54 FAECNPMLFA
+54 FAECKSMLFA
-64 IIKNCPNQQP
+64 IIKNCPNHQP
-74 YIHRLVQGL
+74 YMRRLVQGL
-83 LSTVIA
+83 LTTVIA
-89 NLSLF
+89 SLSLF
-94 QRKKMSSVMLGF
+94 QRKKLPNEMLSIF
-106 LKQDA
+106 KQHI
-111 KAIKEFEIPET
+111 KFIKEFKIPET
-122 TPETRAKL
+122 TPEAREKL
-130 VSEAISELDQFLV
+130 VSESISKLDQFLV
-143 DVEMD
+143 DIEMD

-157 DLKKKGEE
+157 DLKKQGEE
-165 IDVKEVKPTLE
+165 IDIKEVKPTLE

-225 DEERA
+225 DEDRA
-230 EVKDTILSPTVDS
+230 AVKDTILSPTVDS

-309 EQLTE
+309 EQLTK

-352 SLSKRFLGDLK
+352 SLSKRFLGELK

-382 EDDEETSDE
+382 EDDEETSEE

-513 DPEDEEDG
+513 DPEDEGDG
-521 SKPADEEEI
+521 SEPADEEEI

-535 KEPEEHRA
+535 KEPGEHRA

-558 KFYKE
+558 KFYTA

-610 PDMVDVMLE
+610 PDLVEVMLE

-639 EDDHSLRMAV
+639 EDDHSLSMAV

-753 TEGNFQKAHQR
+753 AEENFQKAHQR
-764 LDEYFAEVNEL
+764 LDEYFAEMNEL

-782 KKSGKDPKN
+782 KKAGKDPKN

-874 YNQVV
+874 YNQIV
-879 AEHQQSQEELKKY
+879 AEHQKSQEELKKY

>member
-12 NNSENE
+12 NN
-18 ANNPENEANNSENEP
+18 PEEVLA
-33 LDQKE
+33 QKE
-38 LLEDVAEIRQM
+38 LLEDVVEIRQM

-64 IIKNCPNQQP
+64 IIKNSPNHLP

-89 NLSLF
+89 SLSLF
-94 QRKKMSSVMLGF
+94 QRKKMSTEMLDF
-106 LKQDA
+106 LKLDA
-111 KAIKEFEIPET
+111 KAIKEFKIPET
-122 TPETRAKL
+122 TPEARAKL

-143 DVEMD
+143 DIEMD
-148 IRSELGVFK
+148 IRSEQGIFK
-157 DLKKKGEE
+157 DLKKQGEA
-165 IDVKEVKPTLE
+165 IDIKEVKPTLE

-196 DQASATL
+196 DQASVRL
-203 YQEWEEC
+203 YQEWEEY
-210 REKIFGRFVSSGHWN
+210 REKIFDRFVSSGYWN

-230 EVKDTILSPTVDS
+230 AVKDTILSPTVDS

-270 DIYRQTDD
+270 DIYRLADD

-286 LGWLLVSMNS
+286 LGWLLVSTNCG
-296 SCYEQHPDFLSFA
+296 CYEQQPDFRSFA

-338 SEQKSIDYTNDIMS
+338 SEQKSIDYTNDIMA

-363 NKVADLLEA
+363 DKVANLLEA
-372 DEDMRNIFGV
+372 DEDMQNIFGI
-382 EDDEETSDE
+382 EDDEETSE

-396 SVDINTDEDGD
+396 SVDINTDEDGIPNLD
-407 PALNVGVDS
+407 VDMDS

-513 DPEDEEDG
+513 DPEDEGDG
-521 SKPADEEEI
+521 SEPADEEEI

-535 KEPEEHRA
+535 KEPGEHRA

-558 KFYKE
+558 KFYTA
-563 KDELFT
+563 KDEIFN

-610 PDMVDVMLE
+610 PDLVEVMLE

-639 EDDHSLRMAV
+639 EDNHSLCMAV
-649 DHFKEMLKMQPDM
+649 DHFKKMLKIKPDM
-662 KPVYLQLGICYRKL
+662 KQVYLQLGICYRNL
-676 CQVDEY
+676 IQVDEY

-702 ELKLEKLKFI
+702 ELKLDKLKFI
-712 VMNNRLEEAMPLAY
+712 VMNNRFEEAMPLAY
-726 ELDYTHPESQM
+726 ELDYTHPENQM

-753 TEGNFQKAHQR
+753 AEENFQKAHQR

-782 KKSGKDPKN
+782 KKEGKDTKN

-806 DKAAE
+806 DKLAE

-830 AVGPFFRAYA
+830 AMGPFFRAYA
-840 YYEDKDQD
+840 YYVEKDEN
-848 VFFEVLREDYKWLK
+848 VFFEALKEDYKWLK
-862 NYGCSFTDIMII
+862 NYGCSYTDLMII

-879 AEHQQSQEELKKY
+879 AEHQKSQEEIKKY

>member
-18 ANNPENEANNSENEP
+18 ANNPENESLE
-33 LDQKE
+33 QKE
-38 LLEDVAEIRQM
+38 LLEDVAEMRQL

-54 FAECNPMLFA
+54 FAECKSMLFA
-64 IIKNCPNQQP
+64 IIKNCPNHQQ
-74 YIHRLVQGL
+74 YMRRLVQGL
-83 LSTVIA
+83 LTTVIA
-89 NLSLF
+89 SLSLF
-94 QRKKMSSVMLGF
+94 QRKKLPNEMLSIF
-106 LKQDA
+106 KQHI
-111 KAIKEFEIPET
+111 KFIKEFEIPET
-122 TPETRAKL
+122 TPEGRAKL
-130 VSEAISELDQFLV
+130 FSDAISELDQLLV
-143 DVEMD
+143 DIEMD

-157 DLKKKGEE
+157 DLKKQGEE
-165 IDVKEVKPTLE
+165 IDIKEVKPTLE

-210 REKIFGRFVSSGHWN
+210 REKIFGRFVSSGYWN

-230 EVKDTILSPTVDS
+230 AVKDTILSPTVDS

-270 DIYRQTDD
+270 DIYRQADD

-352 SLSKRFLGDLK
+352 SLSKRFLGELK
-363 NKVADLLEA
+363 NKVADLLDA

-382 EDDEETSDE
+382 EDDEETSEE

-396 SVDINTDEDGD
+396 SVDFNTDEDGTHN
-407 PALNVGVDS
+407 LNVGIDS

-513 DPEDEEDG
+513 DPEDEGDG
-521 SKPADEEEI
+521 SETADEEEI

-610 PDMVDVMLE
+610 PDLVEVMLE

-753 TEGNFQKAHQR
+753 AEENFQKAHQR

-874 YNQVV
+874 YNQIV

>member
-12 NNSENE
+12 NN
-18 ANNPENEANNSENEP
+18 PEEV
-33 LDQKE
+33 LDQDE
-38 LLEDVAEIRQM
+38 LLEKIDEMRQL

-54 FAECNPMLFA
+54 FTECKPLLVAVFTPLPSN
-64 IIKNCPNQQP
+64 KQ
-74 YIHRLVQGL
+74 YVKRLLQSL
-83 LSTVIA
+83 LTALAA
-89 NLSLF
+89 NMSLF
-94 QRKKMSSVMLGF
+94 QRKKIPDGVFGF
-106 LKQDA
+106 PLQH
-111 KAIKEFEIPET
+111 IKSFEELDIPEM
-122 TPETRAKL
+122 TPETRAKYI
-130 VSEAISELDQFLV
+130 SSAISGLDQLLE
-143 DVEMD
+143 DIEMD
-148 IRSELGVFK
+148 IRSDQGVFK
-157 DLKKKGEE
+157 DLKKQGEA
-165 IDVKEVKPTLE
+165 IDIKEVKPTLE

-196 DQASATL
+196 DQASARL
-203 YQEWEEC
+203 YQEWEEY
-210 REKIFGRFVSSGHWN
+210 REKIFGRFVSSGHWT
-225 DEERA
+225 DEECA
-230 EVKDTILSPTVDS
+230 AVKDSILSPTVDS

-270 DIYRQTDD
+270 GIYRQTDD

-296 SCYEQHPDFLSFA
+296 SYYEQQPDFRSFA

-314 DCKNDSDLLAE
+314 DCKNDQDLLAD

-363 NKVADLLEA
+363 NKVADLLDA
-372 DEDMRNIFGV
+372 DEDMRNLFEID
-382 EDDEETSDE
+382 EDEETSEE

-396 SVDINTDEDGD
+396 SVDINTDEDGVD
-407 PALNVGVDS
+407 NLNVGVDS

-433 QFKMLRDQTEFFTH
+433 QFKMLRDQTDFFTH

-461 ITEALGFVDE
+461 VTEALGFVDE

-493 ANLIVSHPN
+493 ANLIISHPN

-513 DPEDEEDG
+513 DPEDEGDG
-521 SKPADEEEI
+521 SEPADEEEI

-535 KEPEEHRA
+535 KEPGEHRA

-558 KFYKE
+558 KFYKG

-610 PDMVDVMLE
+610 PDMVEVMLE

-649 DHFKEMLKMQPDM
+649 SHFKEMLKMQPDM
-662 KPVYLQLGICYRKL
+662 KQVYLQLGICYRNL
-676 CQVDEY
+676 IQVDEY

-702 ELKLEKLKFI
+702 ELKLDKLKFI
-712 VMNNRLEEAMPLAY
+712 VMNNRFEEAMPLAY
-726 ELDYTHPESQM
+726 ELDYTHPENQM

-753 TEGNFQKAHQR
+753 AEENFQKAHQR
-764 LDEYFAEVNEL
+764 LDEYFAEANEL

-782 KKSGKDPKN
+782 KKEGKDTKN

-830 AVGPFFRAYA
+830 ALEPFFRAYA
-840 YYEDKDQD
+840 YYVEKDEN
-848 VFFEVLREDYKWLK
+848 VFFEALKEDYKWLK
-862 NYGCSFTDIMII
+862 NYGCSYTDLMII

-879 AEHQQSQEELKKY
+879 AEHQQTEDELKKY

>member
-12 NNSENE
+12 NN
-18 ANNPENEANNSENEP
+18 PEEV
-33 LDQKE
+33 LDQDE
-38 LLEDVAEIRQM
+38 LLEKIDEMRQL

-54 FAECNPMLFA
+54 FTECKPLLVAVFTPLPSN
-64 IIKNCPNQQP
+64 KQYVN
-74 YIHRLVQGL
+74 RLLQSL
-83 LSTVIA
+83 LTALAA
-89 NLSLF
+89 NMSLF
-94 QRKKMSSVMLGF
+94 QRKKIPDGVFGF
-106 LKQDA
+106 PLQH
-111 KAIKEFEIPET
+111 IKSFEELDIPEMP
-122 TPETRAKL
+122 PETRAKYI
-130 VSEAISELDQFLV
+130 SSAISGLDQLLE
-143 DVEMD
+143 DIEMD
-148 IRSELGVFK
+148 IRSDQGVFK
-157 DLKKKGEE
+157 DLKKQGEA
-165 IDVKEVKPTLE
+165 IDIKEVKPTLE

-196 DQASATL
+196 DQASARL
-203 YQEWEEC
+203 YQEWEEY
-210 REKIFGRFVSSGHWN
+210 REKIFGRFVSSGHWT
-225 DEERA
+225 DEECA
-230 EVKDTILSPTVDS
+230 AVKDTILSPTVDS

-296 SCYEQHPDFLSFA
+296 SYCEQHPDFRSFA

-314 DCKNDSDLLAE
+314 DCKNDQDLLAD

-363 NKVADLLEA
+363 NKVADLLDA
-372 DEDMRNIFGV
+372 DEDMRNLFEID
-382 EDDEETSDE
+382 EDEETSEE

-396 SVDINTDEDGD
+396 SVDINTDEDGVD
-407 PALNVGVDS
+407 NLNVGVDS

-433 QFKMLRDQTEFFTH
+433 QFKMLRDQTDFFTH

-461 ITEALGFVDE
+461 VTEALGFVDE

-493 ANLIVSHPN
+493 ANLIISHPN

-513 DPEDEEDG
+513 DPEDEGDG
-521 SKPADEEEI
+521 SEPADEEEI

-535 KEPEEHRA
+535 KEPGEHRA

-558 KFYKE
+558 KFYKG

-610 PDMVDVMLE
+610 PDLVEVMLE

-649 DHFKEMLKMQPDM
+649 SHFKEMLKMQPDM
-662 KPVYLQLGICYRKL
+662 KQVYLQLGICYRNL
-676 CQVDEY
+676 IQVDEY

-702 ELKLEKLKFI
+702 ELKLDKLKFI
-712 VMNNRLEEAMPLAY
+712 VMNNRFEEAMPLAY
-726 ELDYTHPESQM
+726 ELDYTHPENQM

-753 TEGNFQKAHQR
+753 AEENFQKAHQR
-764 LDEYFAEVNEL
+764 LDEYFAEANEL

-782 KKSGKDPKN
+782 KKEGKDTKN

-830 AVGPFFRAYA
+830 ALEPFFRAYA
-840 YYEDKDQD
+840 YYVEKDEN
-848 VFFEVLREDYKWLK
+848 VFFEALKEDYKWLK
-862 NYGCSFTDIMII
+862 NYGCSYTDLMII

-879 AEHQQSQEELKKY
+879 AEHQQTEDELKKY

>member
-12 NNSENE
+12 NN
-18 ANNPENEANNSENEP
+18 PEEDV
-33 LDQKE
+33 LDQDF
-38 LLEDVAEIRQM
+38 LLEKVDEMRDL

-54 FAECNPMLFA
+54 FTECKPILVA
-64 IIKNCPNQQP
+64 IFENCPNHKQ
-74 YIHRLVQGL
+74 YMRRLMHGL
-83 LSTVIA
+83 LKTVLA
-89 NLSLF
+89 NMSLL
-94 QRKKMSSVMLGF
+94 QCKKLPDNMLGF
-106 LKQDA
+106 LKQYVKPSEELD
-111 KAIKEFEIPET
+111 IPEM
-122 TPETRAKL
+122 TPEARTKFVFGA
-130 VSEAISELDQFLV
+130 VSELDQLLV
-143 DVEMD
+143 DIEMD
-148 IRSELGVFK
+148 IRSDQGIFK
-157 DLKKKGEE
+157 DLKKQGEA
-165 IDVKEVKPTLE
+165 IDIKEVKPTLE

-196 DQASATL
+196 DQASARL
-203 YQEWEEC
+203 YQEWEEY
-210 REKIFGRFVSSGHWN
+210 REKIFDRFVSSGYWN
-225 DEERA
+225 NEERA
-230 EVKDTILSPTVDS
+230 VVKDTILSPTVDS

-270 DIYRQTDD
+270 DIYRLADD

-286 LGWLLVSMNS
+286 LGWLLVSTNCGS
-296 SCYEQHPDFLSFA
+296 YEQQPDFRSFA

-314 DCKNDSDLLAE
+314 DCKNDPDLLAE

-338 SEQKSIDYTNDIMS
+338 SEQKSIDYTNDIMA
-352 SLSKRFLGDLK
+352 SLSKRFLDDLRD
-363 NKVADLLEA
+363 KVADLLEA
-372 DEDMRNIFGV
+372 DEDMRNIFGI
-382 EDDEETSDE
+382 EDDEETSE

-396 SVDINTDEDGD
+396 SDDTNTDEDRIPNLD
-407 PALNVGVDS
+407 ADIES

-493 ANLIVSHPN
+493 ANLIVSHSN

-521 SKPADEEEI
+521 SESADEEEI
-530 VNEFF
+530 VKEFF
-535 KEPEEHRA
+535 NEPEEHRA

-548 NYIRNLLRFS
+548 NYIRNLMRFS
-558 KFYKE
+558 KFYTA
-563 KDELFT
+563 KDEIFN
-569 ILDELDDDK
+569 IFDELDDDK

-610 PDMVDVMLE
+610 PDLVEVMLE

-639 EDDHSLRMAV
+639 GDNHSLRMAV
-649 DHFKEMLKMQPDM
+649 DHFKKMLKIKPDM
-662 KPVYLQLGICYRKL
+662 KQVYLQLGTCYRNL
-676 CQVDEY
+676 IQVDEY

-702 ELKLEKLKFI
+702 ELKLDKLKFI
-712 VMNNRLEEAMPLAY
+712 VMNNRFEEAMPLAY
-726 ELDYTHPESQM
+726 ELDYTHPENQM

-753 TEGNFQKAHQR
+753 AEENFQKAHQR

-782 KKSGKDPKN
+782 KKAGKDTKN

-806 DKAAE
+806 DKLAE

-830 AVGPFFRAYA
+830 AMGPFFRVYA
-840 YYEDKDQD
+840 YYVEKDEN
-848 VFFEVLREDYKWLK
+848 VFFEALKEDYKWLK
-862 NYGCSFTDIMII
+862 NYGCSYTDLMII

-879 AEHQQSQEELKKY
+879 AEHQKSQEEIKKY

>member
-12 NNSENE
+12 NN
-18 ANNPENEANNSENEP
+18 PEEV
-33 LDQKE
+33 LDQDE
-38 LLEDVAEIRQM
+38 LLEKIDEMRQL

-54 FAECNPMLFA
+54 FTECKPLLVAVFTPLPSN
-64 IIKNCPNQQP
+64 KQYVN
-74 YIHRLVQGL
+74 RLLQSL
-83 LSTVIA
+83 LTALAA
-89 NLSLF
+89 NMSLF
-94 QRKKMSSVMLGF
+94 QRKKIPDGVFGF
-106 LKQDA
+106 PLQH
-111 KAIKEFEIPET
+111 IKSFEELDIPEM
-122 TPETRAKL
+122 TPETRAKYI
-130 VSEAISELDQFLV
+130 SSAISGLDQLLE
-143 DVEMD
+143 DIEMD
-148 IRSELGVFK
+148 IRSDQGVFK
-157 DLKKKGEE
+157 DLKKQGEA
-165 IDVKEVKPTLE
+165 IDIKEVKPTLE

-196 DQASATL
+196 DQASARL
-203 YQEWEEC
+203 YQEWEEY
-210 REKIFGRFVSSGHWN
+210 REKIFGRFVSSGHWT
-225 DEERA
+225 DEECA
-230 EVKDTILSPTVDS
+230 AVKDSILSPTVDS

-270 DIYRQTDD
+270 GIYRQTDD

-296 SCYEQHPDFLSFA
+296 SYCEQHPDFRSFA

-314 DCKNDSDLLAE
+314 DCKNDQDLLAD

-363 NKVADLLEA
+363 NKVADLLDA
-372 DEDMRNIFGV
+372 DEDMRNLFEID
-382 EDDEETSDE
+382 EDEETSEE

-396 SVDINTDEDGD
+396 SVDINTDEDGVD
-407 PALNVGVDS
+407 NLNVGVDS

-433 QFKMLRDQTEFFTH
+433 QFKMLRDQTDFFTH

-461 ITEALGFVDE
+461 VTEALGFVDE

-493 ANLIVSHPN
+493 ANLIISHPN

-513 DPEDEEDG
+513 DPEDEGDG
-521 SKPADEEEI
+521 SEPADEEEI

-535 KEPEEHRA
+535 KEPGEHRA

-558 KFYKE
+558 KFYKG

-610 PDMVDVMLE
+610 PDMVEVMLE

-649 DHFKEMLKMQPDM
+649 SHFKEMLKMQPDM
-662 KPVYLQLGICYRKL
+662 KQVYLQLGICYRNL
-676 CQVDEY
+676 IQVDEY

-702 ELKLEKLKFI
+702 ELKLDKLKFI
-712 VMNNRLEEAMPLAY
+712 VMNNRFEEAMPLAY
-726 ELDYTHPESQM
+726 ELDYTHPENQM

-753 TEGNFQKAHQR
+753 AEENFQKAHQR
-764 LDEYFAEVNEL
+764 LDEYFAEANEL

-782 KKSGKDPKN
+782 KKEGKDTKN

-830 AVGPFFRAYA
+830 ALEPFFRAYA
-840 YYEDKDQD
+840 YYVEKDEN
-848 VFFEVLREDYKWLK
+848 VFFEALKEDYKWLK
-862 NYGCSFTDIMII
+862 NYGCSYTDLMII

-879 AEHQQSQEELKKY
+879 AEHQQTEDELKKY

>member
-12 NNSENE
+12 NN
-18 ANNPENEANNSENEP
+18 PEEDV
-33 LDQKE
+33 LDQVF
-38 LLEDVAEIRQM
+38 LLEKVDEMRDL

-54 FAECNPMLFA
+54 FTECKPILVA
-64 IIKNCPNQQP
+64 IFENCPNHKQ
-74 YIHRLVQGL
+74 YMRRLMHGL
-83 LSTVIA
+83 LKTVLA
-89 NLSLF
+89 NMSLL
-94 QRKKMSSVMLGF
+94 QCKKLPDDMLGF
-106 LKQDA
+106 LKQYVKPSEELD
-111 KAIKEFEIPET
+111 IPEM
-122 TPETRAKL
+122 TPEARTKFVFGA
-130 VSEAISELDQFLV
+130 VSELDQLLV
-143 DVEMD
+143 DIEMD
-148 IRSELGVFK
+148 IRSDQGIFK
-157 DLKKKGEE
+157 DLKKQGEA
-165 IDVKEVKPTLE
+165 IDIKEVKPTLE

-196 DQASATL
+196 DQASARL
-203 YQEWEEC
+203 YQEWEEY
-210 REKIFGRFVSSGHWN
+210 REKIFDRFVSSGYWN
-225 DEERA
+225 NEERA
-230 EVKDTILSPTVDS
+230 VVKDTILSPTVDS

-270 DIYRQTDD
+270 DIYRLADD

-286 LGWLLVSMNS
+286 LGWLLVSTNCGS
-296 SCYEQHPDFLSFA
+296 YEQQPDFRSFA

-314 DCKNDSDLLAE
+314 DCKNDPDLLAE

-338 SEQKSIDYTNDIMS
+338 SEQKSIDYTNDIMA
-352 SLSKRFLGDLK
+352 SLSKRFLDDLRD
-363 NKVADLLEA
+363 KVADLLEA
-372 DEDMRNIFGV
+372 DEDMRNIFGI
-382 EDDEETSDE
+382 EDDEETSE

-396 SVDINTDEDGD
+396 SDDTNTDEDRIPNLD
-407 PALNVGVDS
+407 ADIES

-493 ANLIVSHPN
+493 ANLIISHPN

-513 DPEDEEDG
+513 DPEDEGDG
-521 SKPADEEEI
+521 SEPADEEEI
-530 VNEFF
+530 VNDFF
-535 KEPEEHRA
+535 KEPGEHRA

-610 PDMVDVMLE
+610 PDLVEVMLE

-639 EDDHSLRMAV
+639 GDNHSLRMAV
-649 DHFKEMLKMQPDM
+649 DHFKKMLKIKPDM
-662 KPVYLQLGICYRKL
+662 KQVYLQLGTCYRNL
-676 CQVDEY
+676 IQVDEY

-690 EFKDSFSEEELF
+690 GFKDSFSEEELF
-702 ELKLEKLKFI
+702 ELKLDKLKFI
-712 VMNNRLEEAMPLAY
+712 VMNNRFEEAMPLAY
-726 ELDYTHPESQM
+726 ELDYTHPENQM

-753 TEGNFQKAHQR
+753 AEENFQKAHQR

-782 KKSGKDPKN
+782 KKAGKDTKN

-806 DKAAE
+806 DKLAE

-830 AVGPFFRAYA
+830 AMGPFFRAYA
-840 YYEDKDQD
+840 YYVEKDEN
-848 VFFEVLREDYKWLK
+848 VFFEALKEDYKWLK
-862 NYGCSFTDIMII
+862 NYGCSYTDLMII

-879 AEHQQSQEELKKY
+879 AEHQKSQEEIKKY